1 MQRCPYLHEM
11 RERLLDQPRETLQ
24 LENMERAN
32 LLDNR
37 QSATESHQVGT
48 VVKLQGDGYHTSPAH
63 QRTPLVPHDLGE
75 DFNLDFD
82 DDFPIDARR
91 PKNANSPD
99 YNVNELGDVG
109 IIGALPYI
117 TDFFR
122 VGQLS
127 GCGLLVYFFHRLPVS
142 FPIHVHVIQCTATQL
157 LATRDAVFTIVP
169 VTDQCNPFF
178 AEPYTLMT
186 RHIGTHV
193 HREKDHP
200 ASKTETD
207 TETETMGGGEV
218 KVATVDVEGGD
229 NMATLPV
236 SRSHTAG
243 STDSAEKNN
252 AANKEMELK
261 NVMPQPLQR
270 TSLFI
275 VTSLVYAILL
285 IVVCIAYVISDVTTH
300 RLPVLYYETFFT
312 YLYGTSIL
320 FLLYVFCF
328 LLQESSC
335 CNGGN
340 GGSKPKPQPKE
351 KKAKKTK
358 NADPADSKDAKG
370 SKDSG
375 KAGKGAA
382 YQEAPV
388 DAEVAVT
395 PKNVRKRKTTH
406 SDLTHGSFFLRVGAI
421 AFGLG
426 AMIYI
431 GLEFGSFFEIPFDS
445 PCHHILIG
453 VNPLLQM
460 IFTFMQMYFIFMN
473 ARLNIHRFKVI
484 ARFGLMHVV
493 ATNICVWIRTLVK
506 ESLLEITI
514 YHQKREADPEAS
526 SIAHSIRQHALRH
539 AGTVLRTHTGP
550 NSEFEV
556 LDGEDVLPKNVYKSD
571 NVLSKLVRNTVDGIS
586 KSLGMGGG
594 GGGDVTSSTTSM
606 PITTTSATMRAAYT
620 TPGYQWHS
628 TTMARK
634 LKKFITSTTAATSTM
649 GSSSTTTSTSTTS
662 TASSMPSF
670 NSDLSSSTT
679 TSETP
684 FNSLQRIL
692 SSAAPSLTPI
702 DVAAPTL
709 PAAVDGGATFAT
721 ATASAT
727 ATSGVSSF
735 LNNLAASTPSTSVSE
750 LTPASSTESAVNIM
764 NNLFGPGMENSFQTY
779 SDISHEESNGLVAF
793 ENFESLDNIYPAALS
808 SNIGTLNSTACGRI
822 DIMGTIV
829 YDSAPYLYPF
839 IIEYS
844 LIGAVVLYV
853 MWKHIGRYPGRMND
867 EDLEHRLEVMLS
879 RRAVA
884 MAQQARSGRVD
895 CVGSSKGLFFGLL
908 LLVGALI
915 CLILF
920 FVLVRHQKFSLLAI
934 YLADASHCIL
944 MAFAILAIIIGF
956 IRVKNLKFRCEEQ
969 SSLNDILL
977 RISAFGLF
985 TYSVFSIIAGSL
997 KVLES
1002 EPSLLVTTTGG
1013 VAVFQVILQL
1023 LFIADVSRRRV
1034 HLPEHDRSKP
1044 GRQIVTFLLICNVA
1058 MFAIYTFEAQKVFA
1072 NPVQLE
1078 FYGFVPWSII
1088 QRITLPLCI
1097 FHRFHSAVTLAEI
1110 WKTTYKARLE

>member
-1 MQRCPYLHEM
+1 MQRCPYIHEM

-37 QSATESHQVGT
+37 QSASESNQ
-48 VVKLQGDGYHTSPAH
+48 LQGDGYHTSPAH

-82 DDFPIDARR
+82 DEFPIDARR
-91 PKNANSPD
+91 PKNA
-99 YNVNELGDVG
+99 
-109 IIGALPYI
+109 
-117 TDFFR
+117 
-122 VGQLS
+122 
-127 GCGLLVYFFHRLPVS
+127 
-142 FPIHVHVIQCTATQL
+142 
-157 LATRDAVFTIVP
+157 
-169 VTDQCNPFF
+169 
-178 AEPYTLMT
+178 
-186 RHIGTHV
+186 
-193 HREKDHP
+193 K
-200 ASKTETD
+200 
-207 TETETMGGGEV
+207 
-218 KVATVDVEGGD
+218 
-229 NMATLPV
+229 
-236 SRSHTAG
+236 
-243 STDSAEKNN
+243 
-252 AANKEMELK
+252 
-261 NVMPQPLQR
+261 

-312 YLYGTSIL
+312 YLYGVSIL

-351 KKAKKTK
+351 KKSKKAK

-514 YHQKREADPEAS
+514 YHQKNEPEAGAS

-539 AGTVLRTHTGP
+539 AGTVLRTHAGP
-550 NSEFEV
+550 NNEFEV
-556 LDGEDVLPKNVYKSD
+556 LDGEDLLPKDGYKGD
-571 NVLSKLVRNTVDGIS
+571 NVLSKLVRNTVNGIS
-586 KSLGMGGG
+586 KSLGMGG
-594 GGGDVTSSTTSM
+594 DQVFASTSTT
-606 PITTTSATMRAAYT
+606 TTRAPFT
-620 TPGYQWHS
+620 TPNYQWHS

-634 LKKFITSTTAATSTM
+634 LKKFITSATTAATTAA
-649 GSSSTTTSTSTTS
+649 GSSSSTSSTTISPTTSTTTILP
-662 TASSMPSF
+662 TT
-670 NSDLSSSTT
+670 SSTT
-679 TSETP
+679 ILPSTTFSPISTTAALNLETSGSDSP
-684 FNSLQRIL
+684 FGGLQHIL
-692 SSAAPSLTPI
+692 SSAAPPSL
-702 DVAAPTL
+702 AP
-709 PAAVDGGATFAT
+709 VDGFGSAATPT
-721 ATASAT
+721 PV
-727 ATSGVSSF
+727 SGSGSFVESF
-735 LNNLAASTPSTSVSE
+735 LASTLS
-750 LTPASSTESAVNIM
+750 PASSTEGSASII
-764 NNLFGPGMENSFQTY
+764 NNLFGQGPMENSFQTY
-779 SDISHEESNGLVAF
+779 ADLGHEEATGLVSF
-793 ENFESLDNIYPAALS
+793 ENLESLDNIYPAALS

-920 FVLVRHQKFSLLAI
+920 FVLVRHQQFSLLAI

-944 MAFAILAIIIGF
+944 MAFAILAIIVGF

-969 SSLNDILL
+969 SNLNDILL

-1072 NPVQLE
+1072 NPVSR
-1078 FYGFVPWSII
+1078 YV
-1088 QRITLPLCI
+1088 RK
-1097 FHRFHSAVTLAEI
+1097 RD
-1110 WKTTYKARLE
+1110 

>member
-1 MQRCPYLHEM
+1 MQRCPYIHEM
-11 RERLLDQPRETLQ
+11 RERLLNDQNRESLP
-24 LENMERAN
+24 LEQMERAN

-37 QSATESHQVGT
+37 QSAE
-48 VVKLQGDGYHTSPAH
+48 LQQLNGDGYHTSPAH
-63 QRTPLVPHDLGE
+63 QRTPLVPRDLGE

-82 DDFPIDARR
+82 DDFPIEVRR
-91 PKNANSPD
+91 PKNAKVVYSLKPNSNNRSYLPANITVHGT
-99 YNVNELGDVG
+99 YHTNIITGPIELW
-109 IIGALPYI
+109 
-117 TDFFR
+117 
-122 VGQLS
+122 
-127 GCGLLVYFFHRLPVS
+127 
-142 FPIHVHVIQCTATQL
+142 
-157 LATRDAVFTIVP
+157 
-169 VTDQCNPFF
+169 
-178 AEPYTLMT
+178 
-186 RHIGTHV
+186 
-193 HREKDHP
+193 
-200 ASKTETD
+200 
-207 TETETMGGGEV
+207 
-218 KVATVDVEGGD
+218 
-229 NMATLPV
+229 
-236 SRSHTAG
+236 
-243 STDSAEKNN
+243 
-252 AANKEMELK
+252 
-261 NVMPQPLQR
+261 

-275 VTSLVYAILL
+275 VTSLVYAIIL

-300 RLPVLYYETFFT
+300 RLPVLYYESFFT
-312 YLYGTSIL
+312 YLYGVSIL

-340 GGSKPKPQPKE
+340 NQPKSPKKE
-351 KKAKKTK
+351 KKSKKK
-358 NADPADSKDAKG
+358 EKDPADSKDAKG

-375 KAGKGAA
+375 KSGKPSP
-382 YQEAPV
+382 YQEKYPVKKRDLVRQTLIPQQDTQV

-395 PKNVRKRKTTH
+395 PKNTRKRKTTH

-506 ESLLEITI
+506 ESLLEITL
-514 YHQKREADPEAS
+514 YHQRRESDPNES
-526 SIAHSIRQHALRH
+526 SIGQSIRQHALRH
-539 AGTVLRTHTGP
+539 AGTVLRTHYGP
-550 NSEFEV
+550 NEEFEV
-556 LDGEDVLPKNVYKSD
+556 LDGEDLLPKNAYTT
-571 NVLSKLVRNTVDGIS
+571 NGALSKMLAKTVDGIS
-586 KSLGMGGG
+586 KTLGMGSNEIA
-594 GGGDVTSSTTSM
+594 DVVTTTTTTTARPAFTTPSYQWQSTTV
-606 PITTTSATMRAAYT
+606 
-620 TPGYQWHS
+620 
-628 TTMARK
+628 ARK
-634 LKKFITSTTAATSTM
+634 LKKFITSTTAAATM
-649 GSSSTTTSTSTTS
+649 GTSPTTTST
-662 TASSMPSF
+662 
-670 NSDLSSSTT
+670 TT
-679 TSETP
+679 TTTTTALPITSPLATTTTTELP
-684 FNSLQRIL
+684 FNSYQHLYTTTA
-692 SSAAPSLTPI
+692 S
-702 DVAAPTL
+702 
-709 PAAVDGGATFAT
+709 PAAAMAAAADH
-721 ATASAT
+721 
-727 ATSGVSSF
+727 
-735 LNNLAASTPSTSVSE
+735 LAASNGGASEAAATAASSFDSSHVASSVASFFSSLISSTPSPITTTTTNNPITVS
-750 LTPASSTESAVNIM
+750 SSMTDKATENSFGLI
-764 NNLFGPGMENSFQTY
+764 NNLMENSFQTF
-779 SDISHEESNGLVAF
+779 SGISHPEAASIVTF
-793 ENFESLDNIYPAALS
+793 ENYENLDNIYPAALS
-808 SNIGTLNSTACGRI
+808 SNVGTLNSTACGRV

-867 EDLEHRLEVMLS
+867 DDLEHRLEVMLS

-920 FVLVRHQKFSLLAI
+920 FVLVRHQQFSLLAI

-944 MAFAILAIIIGF
+944 MVFAILAIIIGF

-969 SSLNDILL
+969 SNLNDILL

-985 TYSVFSIIAGSL
+985 TYSVFSVISGSL
-997 KVLES
+997 KVLEH
-1002 EPSLLVTTTGG
+1002 EPSLLVTTTSA
-1013 VAVFQVILQL
+1013 VAVLQVILQL

-1058 MFAIYTFEAQKVFA
+1058 MFAIYTFDAQKVYA
-1072 NPVQLE
+1072 NPVSRYVQLD
-1078 FYGFVPWSII
+1078 FYGFVPWAII
-1088 QRITLPLCI
+1088 QRVTLPLCI

>member
-1 MQRCPYLHEM
+1 MQRCPYIHEM
-11 RERLLDQPRETLQ
+11 RERLLDQPRETPQ
-24 LENMERAN
+24 LENMERAT

-37 QSATESHQVGT
+37 QSASESNQVGT

-91 PKNANSPD
+91 PKNAKVCYTFKPNPNKFSFMPAKITVQGT
-99 YNVNELGDVG
+99 YETNPITGPIELW
-109 IIGALPYI
+109 
-117 TDFFR
+117 
-122 VGQLS
+122 
-127 GCGLLVYFFHRLPVS
+127 
-142 FPIHVHVIQCTATQL
+142 
-157 LATRDAVFTIVP
+157 
-169 VTDQCNPFF
+169 
-178 AEPYTLMT
+178 
-186 RHIGTHV
+186 
-193 HREKDHP
+193 
-200 ASKTETD
+200 
-207 TETETMGGGEV
+207 
-218 KVATVDVEGGD
+218 
-229 NMATLPV
+229 
-236 SRSHTAG
+236 
-243 STDSAEKNN
+243 
-252 AANKEMELK
+252 
-261 NVMPQPLQR
+261 

-312 YLYGTSIL
+312 YLYGVSIL

-351 KKAKKTK
+351 KKSKKAK
-358 NADPADSKDAKG
+358 NADPADSKEAKG

-375 KAGKGAA
+375 KAAKGAA

-514 YHQKREADPEAS
+514 YHQKHEPEAGAS

-539 AGTVLRTHTGP
+539 AGTVLRTHAGP

-556 LDGEDVLPKNVYKSD
+556 LDGEDLLPKDGYKGD
-571 NVLSKLVRNTVDGIS
+571 NVLSKLVRNTVNGIS
-586 KSLGMGGG
+586 KSLGMGG
-594 GGGDVTSSTTSM
+594 DQVVASTT
-606 PITTTSATMRAAYT
+606 TTTTRAPFT
-620 TPGYQWHS
+620 TPNYQWHS

-634 LKKFITSTTAATSTM
+634 LKKFITSATTAATTAA
-649 GSSSTTTSTSTTS
+649 GSSSST
-662 TASSMPSF
+662 
-670 NSDLSSSTT
+670 SSTT
-679 TSETP
+679 ISPTTSSTTIPPTTSSTTISPSTTFNPFSTTAALNLETSGSDSP
-684 FNSLQRIL
+684 FGGLQRVL
-692 SSAAPSLTPI
+692 SSAAPPSL
-702 DVAAPTL
+702 AP
-709 PAAVDGGATFAT
+709 VDGFGSAATPT
-721 ATASAT
+721 PV
-727 ATSGVSSF
+727 SGPGSFVDSF
-735 LNNLAASTPSTSVSE
+735 LASTLS
-750 LTPASSTESAVNIM
+750 PASSTEGSASIM
-764 NNLFGPGMENSFQTY
+764 NNLFGQGPMENSFQTY
-779 SDISHEESNGLVAF
+779 TDLGHEEATGLVSF
-793 ENFESLDNIYPAALS
+793 ENLESLDNIYPAALS

-920 FVLVRHQKFSLLAI
+920 FVLVRHQQFSLLAI

-944 MAFAILAIIIGF
+944 MAFAILAIIVGF

-969 SSLNDILL
+969 SNLNDILL

-1072 NPVQLE
+1072 NPVSRYVQLE

>member
-37 QSATESHQVGT
+37 QSATESNQ
-48 VVKLQGDGYHTSPAH
+48 LQGDGYHTSPAH

-91 PKNANSPD
+91 PKNANGNHPQVLTKPQKRVCYTFKPNPNKHSFMPAKITVQGT
-99 YNVNELGDVG
+99 YQTNPITGPIELW
-109 IIGALPYI
+109 
-117 TDFFR
+117 
-122 VGQLS
+122 
-127 GCGLLVYFFHRLPVS
+127 
-142 FPIHVHVIQCTATQL
+142 
-157 LATRDAVFTIVP
+157 
-169 VTDQCNPFF
+169 
-178 AEPYTLMT
+178 
-186 RHIGTHV
+186 
-193 HREKDHP
+193 
-200 ASKTETD
+200 
-207 TETETMGGGEV
+207 
-218 KVATVDVEGGD
+218 
-229 NMATLPV
+229 
-236 SRSHTAG
+236 
-243 STDSAEKNN
+243 
-252 AANKEMELK
+252 
-261 NVMPQPLQR
+261 

-340 GGSKPKPQPKE
+340 GGSKPKPPAKE
-351 KKAKKTK
+351 KKSKKTK

-473 ARLNIHRFKVI
+473 ARTRPPFQLNIHRFKVI

-514 YHQKREADPEAS
+514 YHQKREADPDAS

-539 AGTVLRTHTGP
+539 AGTVLRTHSGP
-550 NSEFEV
+550 NTEFEV

-586 KSLGMGGG
+586 KSLGMGG
-594 GGGDVTSSTTSM
+594 DISSTSTTS
-606 PITTTSATMRAAYT
+606 TTTTTTRAPYT

-634 LKKFITSTTAATSTM
+634 LKKFITSTTAATSTI
-649 GSSSTTTSTSTTS
+649 GSSSSSSSSSTSTASSTITSTTTSTTGLPFGSAA
-662 TASSMPSF
+662 TAADAAS
-670 NSDLSSSTT
+670 T

-684 FNSLQRIL
+684 FNSLERIL
-692 SSAAPSLTPI
+692 SSVAPSSQSPV
-702 DVAAPTL
+702 DVSASTL
-709 PAAVDGGATFAT
+709 PA
-721 ATASAT
+721 

-735 LNNLAASTPSTSVSE
+735 IDNLVSSSTAPSPTTLGAST
-750 LTPASSTESAVNIM
+750 TESAVNIM

-779 SDISHEESNGLVAF
+779 SDLSHEESNGLIAF
-793 ENFESLDNIYPAALS
+793 ENLESLDNIYPAALS

-853 MWKHIGRYPGRMND
+853 MWKHIGRYPGRLND

-920 FVLVRHQKFSLLAI
+920 FVLVRHQQFSLLAI

-944 MAFAILAIIIGF
+944 MAFAILAIIVGF

-969 SSLNDILL
+969 SNLNDILL

-1072 NPVQLE
+1072 NPVSRYVQLD

>member
-1 MQRCPYLHEM
+1 MQRCPYIHEM
-11 RERLLDQPRETLQ
+11 RERLLDQPRETPQ
-24 LENMERAN
+24 LENMERAT

-37 QSATESHQVGT
+37 QSASESNQ
-48 VVKLQGDGYHTSPAH
+48 LQGDGYHTSPAH

-91 PKNANSPD
+91 PKNA
-99 YNVNELGDVG
+99 
-109 IIGALPYI
+109 
-117 TDFFR
+117 
-122 VGQLS
+122 
-127 GCGLLVYFFHRLPVS
+127 
-142 FPIHVHVIQCTATQL
+142 
-157 LATRDAVFTIVP
+157 
-169 VTDQCNPFF
+169 
-178 AEPYTLMT
+178 
-186 RHIGTHV
+186 
-193 HREKDHP
+193 K
-200 ASKTETD
+200 
-207 TETETMGGGEV
+207 
-218 KVATVDVEGGD
+218 
-229 NMATLPV
+229 
-236 SRSHTAG
+236 
-243 STDSAEKNN
+243 
-252 AANKEMELK
+252 
-261 NVMPQPLQR
+261 

-312 YLYGTSIL
+312 YLYGVSIL

-351 KKAKKTK
+351 KKSKKAK
-358 NADPADSKDAKG
+358 NADPADSKEAKG

-375 KAGKGAA
+375 KAAKGAA

-514 YHQKREADPEAS
+514 YHQKHEPEAGAS

-539 AGTVLRTHTGP
+539 AGTVLRTHAGP

-556 LDGEDVLPKNVYKSD
+556 LDGEDLLPKDGYKGD
-571 NVLSKLVRNTVDGIS
+571 NVLSKLVRNTVNGIS
-586 KSLGMGGG
+586 KSLGMGG
-594 GGGDVTSSTTSM
+594 DQVVTSSTT
-606 PITTTSATMRAAYT
+606 TTTRAPFT
-620 TPGYQWHS
+620 TPNYQWHS

-634 LKKFITSTTAATSTM
+634 LKKFITSATTAATTAA
-649 GSSSTTTSTSTTS
+649 GSSSST
-662 TASSMPSF
+662 
-670 NSDLSSSTT
+670 SSTT
-679 TSETP
+679 ISPTTSSTTIPPTTSSTTISPSTTFNPFSTTAALNLETSGSDSP
-684 FNSLQRIL
+684 FGGLQRVL
-692 SSAAPSLTPI
+692 SSVAPPSL
-702 DVAAPTL
+702 AP
-709 PAAVDGGATFAT
+709 VDGFGSAATPT
-721 ATASAT
+721 PV
-727 ATSGVSSF
+727 SGPGSFVDSF
-735 LNNLAASTPSTSVSE
+735 LTSTLS
-750 LTPASSTESAVNIM
+750 PASSTEGSASIM
-764 NNLFGPGMENSFQTY
+764 NNLFGQGPMENSFQTY
-779 SDISHEESNGLVAF
+779 TDLGHEEATGLVSF
-793 ENFESLDNIYPAALS
+793 ENLESLDNIYPAALS

-920 FVLVRHQKFSLLAI
+920 FVLVRHQQFSLLAI

-969 SSLNDILL
+969 SNLNDILL

>member
-1 MQRCPYLHEM
+1 MQRCPYIHEM
-11 RERLLDQPRETLQ
+11 RERLLNEQPRESVPLQ
-24 LENMERAN
+24 QMERAN

-37 QSATESHQVGT
+37 QSADSNQLHA
-48 VVKLQGDGYHTSPAH
+48 DGYHTSPAH
-63 QRTPLVPHDLGE
+63 QRTPLVPRDLGE

-91 PKNANSPD
+91 PKNA
-99 YNVNELGDVG
+99 
-109 IIGALPYI
+109 
-117 TDFFR
+117 
-122 VGQLS
+122 
-127 GCGLLVYFFHRLPVS
+127 
-142 FPIHVHVIQCTATQL
+142 
-157 LATRDAVFTIVP
+157 
-169 VTDQCNPFF
+169 
-178 AEPYTLMT
+178 
-186 RHIGTHV
+186 
-193 HREKDHP
+193 K
-200 ASKTETD
+200 
-207 TETETMGGGEV
+207 
-218 KVATVDVEGGD
+218 
-229 NMATLPV
+229 
-236 SRSHTAG
+236 
-243 STDSAEKNN
+243 
-252 AANKEMELK
+252 
-261 NVMPQPLQR
+261 

-275 VTSLVYAILL
+275 VTSLVYAIIL

-312 YLYGTSIL
+312 YLYGVSIL

-335 CNGGN
+335 CNGG
-340 GGSKPKPQPKE
+340 SKPKPPPKE
-351 KKAKKTK
+351 KKSKKK
-358 NADPADSKDAKG
+358 VPDPADSKDAKG

-375 KAGKGAA
+375 KSGKPSP
-382 YQEAPV
+382 YQDSQAE
-388 DAEVAVT
+388 AEVAVT
-395 PKNVRKRKTTH
+395 TKNVRKRKTTH
-406 SDLTHGSFFLRVGAI
+406 SDPTHGSFFLRVGAI

-426 AMIYI
+426 GMIYI

-506 ESLLEITI
+506 ESLLEITL
-514 YHQKREADPEAS
+514 YHQRGEPDPEAS
-526 SIAHSIRQHALRH
+526 SIAKSIRQHALRH
-539 AGTVLRTHTGP
+539 AGTVLRTHAGP
-550 NSEFEV
+550 NEEFEV
-556 LDGEDVLPKNVYKSD
+556 LDGEDLLPANAYKTD
-571 NVLSKLVRNTVDGIS
+571 NVLSKLVRKTVDGIS
-586 KSLGMGGG
+586 KSLGMGAAAGANANAAL
-594 GGGDVTSSTTSM
+594 TTLLTSTTKPLTS
-606 PITTTSATMRAAYT
+606 TTTTTTTTT
-620 TPGYQWHS
+620 TPRPFFTTPPSYQWQS

-634 LKKFITSTTAATSTM
+634 LKKFITSTTAATTTTL
-649 GSSSTTTSTSTTS
+649 GTTPTTPSTTTML
-662 TASSMPSF
+662 ASSPI
-670 NSDLSSSTT
+670 TT
-679 TSETP
+679 TTTTTTTTEIP
-684 FNSLQRIL
+684 FRQHFEHSAFTT
-692 SSAAPSLTPI
+692 AAPSVATDYLTSTH
-702 DVAAPTL
+702 VSAADLAST
-709 PAAVDGGATFAT
+709 T
-721 ATASAT
+721 AESMSTGFGTGIASFF
-727 ATSGVSSF
+727 SNLVS
-735 LNNLAASTPSTSVSE
+735 STPSTAVTTS
-750 LTPASSTESAVNIM
+750 TPSTTTENALNVM
-764 NNLFGPGMENSFQTY
+764 TNLLGPGMNNFQTY
-779 SDISHEESNGLVAF
+779 SEISHPESTGVVSFDNL
-793 ENFESLDNIYPAALS
+793 ESLDNIYPAALS
-808 SNIGTLNSTACGRI
+808 SNIGTLNSTACGRV

-829 YDSAPYLYPF
+829 YDSAPFLYPF

-884 MAQQARSGRVD
+884 MAHQARSGRVD

-920 FVLVRHQKFSLLAI
+920 FVLVRHQQFSLLAI

-944 MAFAILAIIIGF
+944 MAFAVLAIIIGF

-969 SSLNDILL
+969 SNLNDILL

-985 TYSVFSIIAGSL
+985 TYSIFGVIAGSL
-997 KVLES
+997 KAFES
-1002 EPSLLVTTTGG
+1002 EPNLLVMTTSG

-1072 NPVQLE
+1072 NPVQLD

-1088 QRITLPLCI
+1088 QRVTLPLCI
-1097 FHRFHSAVTLAEI
+1097 FHRFHSAVALAEI

>member
-1 MQRCPYLHEM
+1 MQRCPYIHEM
-11 RERLLDQPRETLQ
+11 RERLLNDQNRESLP
-24 LENMERAN
+24 LEQMERAN

-37 QSATESHQVGT
+37 QSAELQQVGT
-48 VVKLQGDGYHTSPAH
+48 IVKLHADGYHTSPAH
-63 QRTPLVPHDLGE
+63 QRTPLVPRDLGE

-82 DDFPIDARR
+82 DDFPIDAKR
-91 PKNANSPD
+91 PKNA
-99 YNVNELGDVG
+99 
-109 IIGALPYI
+109 
-117 TDFFR
+117 
-122 VGQLS
+122 
-127 GCGLLVYFFHRLPVS
+127 
-142 FPIHVHVIQCTATQL
+142 
-157 LATRDAVFTIVP
+157 
-169 VTDQCNPFF
+169 
-178 AEPYTLMT
+178 
-186 RHIGTHV
+186 
-193 HREKDHP
+193 K
-200 ASKTETD
+200 
-207 TETETMGGGEV
+207 
-218 KVATVDVEGGD
+218 
-229 NMATLPV
+229 
-236 SRSHTAG
+236 
-243 STDSAEKNN
+243 
-252 AANKEMELK
+252 
-261 NVMPQPLQR
+261 

-275 VTSLVYAILL
+275 VTSLVYAIIL

-300 RLPVLYYETFFT
+300 RLPVLYYESFFT
-312 YLYGTSIL
+312 YLYGVSIL

-340 GGSKPKPQPKE
+340 NQPKSPKKE
-351 KKAKKTK
+351 KKSKKDK
-358 NADPADSKDAKG
+358 DPADSKDAKG
-370 SKDSG
+370 TKDSG
-375 KAGKGAA
+375 KGGKPSP
-382 YQEAPV
+382 YQERYPIKKRDLV
-388 DAEVAVT
+388 RHSLIPTQDSQVEAEVAVT

-473 ARLNIHRFKVI
+473 ARTRPPFQLNIHRFKVI

-506 ESLLEITI
+506 ESLLEITL
-514 YHQKREADPEAS
+514 YHQKRDNDPNDSAIS
-526 SIAHSIRQHALRH
+526 QSIRQHALRH
-539 AGTVLRTHTGP
+539 AGTVLRTHNGP
-550 NSEFEV
+550 NEEFEV
-556 LDGEDVLPKNVYKSD
+556 LDGEDLLPVNAYKTD
-571 NVLSKLVRNTVDGIS
+571 NVLSKLVRKTVDGIS
-586 KSLGMGGG
+586 KTLGYGSNEVADLAATTLNTMTT
-594 GGGDVTSSTTSM
+594 TSSTTS
-606 PITTTSATMRAAYT
+606 TTTRAPYT
-620 TPGYQWHS
+620 TPSYQWQS

-634 LKKFITSTTAATSTM
+634 LKKFITSTTAATM
-649 GSSSTTTSTSTTS
+649 GTSSSTTTTTPATTTTSSTT
-662 TASSMPSF
+662 MPSTTPLTTTTTTELPY
-670 NSDLSSSTT
+670 NTYQNLYSSAAPLTGESLLSSSTAADT
-679 TSETP
+679 TSS
-684 FNSLQRIL
+684 FDSSSLA
-692 SSAAPSLTPI
+692 SS
-702 DVAAPTL
+702 V
-709 PAAVDGGATFAT
+709 ATF
-721 ATASAT
+721 
-727 ATSGVSSF
+727 F
-735 LNNLAASTPSTSVSE
+735 NNLISSTPSPT
-750 LTPASSTESAVNIM
+750 TITTTTAATTTTTIAAKTTENSLNLI
-764 NNLFGPGMENSFQTY
+764 NNLMENSFQTY
-779 SDISHEESNGLVAF
+779 SGISHPESSSIMSF
-793 ENFESLDNIYPAALS
+793 ENYENLDNIYPAALS
-808 SNIGTLNSTACGRI
+808 SNVGTLNSSACGRI

-853 MWKHIGRYPGRMND
+853 MWKHIGRYPGRLSD
-867 EDLEHRLEVMLS
+867 DDLEHRLEVMLS

-908 LLVGALI
+908 LLVGAMI
-915 CLILF
+915 SLILF
-920 FVLVRHQKFSLLAI
+920 FVLVRHQQFSLLAI

-944 MAFAILAIIIGF
+944 MVFAILAIIIGF

-969 SSLNDILL
+969 SNLNDILL

-985 TYSVFSIIAGSL
+985 TYSVFSVISGSL

-1002 EPSLLVTTTGG
+1002 EPSLLVTTTSG

-1072 NPVQLE
+1072 NPVQLD
-1078 FYGFVPWSII
+1078 FYGFVPWAII
-1088 QRITLPLCI
+1088 QRVTLPLCI

>member
-1 MQRCPYLHEM
+1 MQRCPYIHEM

-24 LENMERAN
+24 LENMERSN

-37 QSATESHQVGT
+37 QSASESNQ
-48 VVKLQGDGYHTSPAH
+48 LQGDGYHTSPAH

-91 PKNANSPD
+91 PKNA
-99 YNVNELGDVG
+99 
-109 IIGALPYI
+109 
-117 TDFFR
+117 
-122 VGQLS
+122 
-127 GCGLLVYFFHRLPVS
+127 
-142 FPIHVHVIQCTATQL
+142 
-157 LATRDAVFTIVP
+157 
-169 VTDQCNPFF
+169 
-178 AEPYTLMT
+178 
-186 RHIGTHV
+186 
-193 HREKDHP
+193 K
-200 ASKTETD
+200 
-207 TETETMGGGEV
+207 
-218 KVATVDVEGGD
+218 
-229 NMATLPV
+229 
-236 SRSHTAG
+236 
-243 STDSAEKNN
+243 
-252 AANKEMELK
+252 
-261 NVMPQPLQR
+261 

-312 YLYGTSIL
+312 YLYGVSIL

-340 GGSKPKPQPKE
+340 GNGNGSKPKPQPKE
-351 KKAKKTK
+351 KKSKKAK
-358 NADPADSKDAKG
+358 NADPADSKEAKG

-375 KAGKGAA
+375 KAAVKGAA

-406 SDLTHGSFFLRVGAI
+406 SDPTHGSFFLRVGAI

-514 YHQKREADPEAS
+514 WHQKNEADPEAS
-526 SIAHSIRQHALRH
+526 SIAHSVRQHALRH

-556 LDGEDVLPKNVYKSD
+556 LDGEDLLPKDVYKSD

-586 KSLGMGGG
+586 KSLGMGG
-594 GGGDVTSSTTSM
+594 DVASTTASSIVSSTT
-606 PITTTSATMRAAYT
+606 TRAPYT
-620 TPGYQWHS
+620 TAGYQWHS

-634 LKKFITSTTAATSTM
+634 LKKFITSATTAATTTGGSPSTIASTTTTFGTTTTTSPLTTTTAIPISA
-649 GSSSTTTSTSTTS
+649 GSTATDAISSTTSESTFSG
-662 TASSMPSF
+662 
-670 NSDLSSSTT
+670 
-679 TSETP
+679 
-684 FNSLQRIL
+684 LQRL
-692 SSAAPSLTPI
+692 LTSAAPSLTPV
-702 DVAAPTL
+702 DGSASSAL
-709 PAAVDGGATFAT
+709 PAAATG
-721 ATASAT
+721 S
-727 ATSGVSSF
+727 VSSF
-735 LNNLAASTPSTSVSE
+735 LNSFVASTPSSGIG
-750 LTPASSTESAVNIM
+750 ASTEGPVNIM

-779 SDISHEESNGLVAF
+779 SDISHEESSGGLVAF
-793 ENFESLDNIYPAALS
+793 ENLESLDSIYPAALS

-920 FVLVRHQKFSLLAI
+920 FVLVRHQQFSLLAI

-944 MAFAILAIIIGF
+944 MAFAILAIIVGF

-969 SSLNDILL
+969 SNLNDILL

-1072 NPVQLE
+1072 NPVQLD

>member
-1 MQRCPYLHEM
+1 MQRCPYIHEM

-37 QSATESHQVGT
+37 QSASESNQ
-48 VVKLQGDGYHTSPAH
+48 LQGDGYHTSPAH

-91 PKNANSPD
+91 PKNA
-99 YNVNELGDVG
+99 
-109 IIGALPYI
+109 
-117 TDFFR
+117 
-122 VGQLS
+122 
-127 GCGLLVYFFHRLPVS
+127 
-142 FPIHVHVIQCTATQL
+142 
-157 LATRDAVFTIVP
+157 
-169 VTDQCNPFF
+169 
-178 AEPYTLMT
+178 
-186 RHIGTHV
+186 
-193 HREKDHP
+193 K
-200 ASKTETD
+200 
-207 TETETMGGGEV
+207 
-218 KVATVDVEGGD
+218 
-229 NMATLPV
+229 
-236 SRSHTAG
+236 
-243 STDSAEKNN
+243 
-252 AANKEMELK
+252 
-261 NVMPQPLQR
+261 

-312 YLYGTSIL
+312 YLYGVSIL

-340 GGSKPKPQPKE
+340 GNGNGSKPKPQPKE
-351 KKAKKTK
+351 KKSKKAK
-358 NADPADSKDAKG
+358 NADPADSKEAKG

-375 KAGKGAA
+375 KAAVKGAA

-406 SDLTHGSFFLRVGAI
+406 SDPTHGSFFLRVGAI

-514 YHQKREADPEAS
+514 WHQKNEADPEAS
-526 SIAHSIRQHALRH
+526 SIAHSVRQHALRH
-539 AGTVLRTHTGP
+539 AGTVLRTHAGP

-556 LDGEDVLPKNVYKSD
+556 LDGEDLLPKDVYKSD

-586 KSLGMGGG
+586 KSLGMGG
-594 GGGDVTSSTTSM
+594 DVASSTASSIVSSTT
-606 PITTTSATMRAAYT
+606 TRAPYT
-620 TPGYQWHS
+620 TAGYQWHS

-634 LKKFITSTTAATSTM
+634 LKKFITSATTAATTTGGSPSTIASTTTTFGTTTTTTTSPLTTTTAIPISA
-649 GSSSTTTSTSTTS
+649 GSTATDAISSTT
-662 TASSMPSF
+662 
-670 NSDLSSSTT
+670 
-679 TSETP
+679 SESP
-684 FNSLQRIL
+684 FSGLQRLL
-692 SSAAPSLTPI
+692 SSAAPSLTPV
-702 DVAAPTL
+702 DGSASSAL
-709 PAAVDGGATFAT
+709 PAAATG
-721 ATASAT
+721 S
-727 ATSGVSSF
+727 VSSF
-735 LNNLAASTPSTSVSE
+735 FNSFAASTPSTSIG
-750 LTPASSTESAVNIM
+750 AASTEGPVNIM

-779 SDISHEESNGLVAF
+779 SDISHEESSGGLVAF
-793 ENFESLDNIYPAALS
+793 ENLESLDSIYPAALS

-920 FVLVRHQKFSLLAI
+920 FVLVRHQQFSLLAI

-944 MAFAILAIIIGF
+944 MAFAILAIIVGF

-969 SSLNDILL
+969 SNLNDILL

-1072 NPVQLE
+1072 NPVSRYVQLD

>member
-1 MQRCPYLHEM
+1 MQRCPYIHEM
-11 RERLLDQPRETLQ
+11 RERLLNDQNRESLP
-24 LENMERAN
+24 LEQMERAN

-37 QSATESHQVGT
+37 QSAELQQVGT
-48 VVKLQGDGYHTSPAH
+48 IVKLNGDGYHTSPAH
-63 QRTPLVPHDLGE
+63 QRTPLVPRDLGE

-82 DDFPIDARR
+82 DDFPIEVRR
-91 PKNANSPD
+91 PKNAKVVYSLKPNSNNRSYLPANITVHGT
-99 YNVNELGDVG
+99 YHTNIITGPIELW
-109 IIGALPYI
+109 
-117 TDFFR
+117 
-122 VGQLS
+122 
-127 GCGLLVYFFHRLPVS
+127 
-142 FPIHVHVIQCTATQL
+142 
-157 LATRDAVFTIVP
+157 
-169 VTDQCNPFF
+169 
-178 AEPYTLMT
+178 
-186 RHIGTHV
+186 
-193 HREKDHP
+193 
-200 ASKTETD
+200 
-207 TETETMGGGEV
+207 
-218 KVATVDVEGGD
+218 
-229 NMATLPV
+229 
-236 SRSHTAG
+236 
-243 STDSAEKNN
+243 
-252 AANKEMELK
+252 
-261 NVMPQPLQR
+261 

-275 VTSLVYAILL
+275 VTSLVYAIIL

-300 RLPVLYYETFFT
+300 RLPVLYYESFFT
-312 YLYGTSIL
+312 YLYGVSIL

-340 GGSKPKPQPKE
+340 NQPKSPKKE
-351 KKAKKTK
+351 KKSKKK
-358 NADPADSKDAKG
+358 EKDPADSKDAKG

-375 KAGKGAA
+375 KSGKPSP
-382 YQEAPV
+382 YQDTQV

-395 PKNVRKRKTTH
+395 PKNTRKRKTTH

-506 ESLLEITI
+506 ESLLEITL
-514 YHQKREADPEAS
+514 YHQRREADPNES
-526 SIAHSIRQHALRH
+526 SIGQSIRQHALRH
-539 AGTVLRTHTGP
+539 AGTVLRTHYGP
-550 NSEFEV
+550 NEEFEV
-556 LDGEDVLPKNVYKSD
+556 LDGEDLLPKNAYTT
-571 NVLSKLVRNTVDGIS
+571 NGALSKMLAKTVDGIS
-586 KSLGMGGG
+586 KTLGMGSNEIA
-594 GGGDVTSSTTSM
+594 DVVTTTTTTTARPAFTTPSYQWQSTTV
-606 PITTTSATMRAAYT
+606 
-620 TPGYQWHS
+620 
-628 TTMARK
+628 ARK
-634 LKKFITSTTAATSTM
+634 LKKFITSTTAAATM
-649 GSSSTTTSTSTTS
+649 GTSPTTTST
-662 TASSMPSF
+662 
-670 NSDLSSSTT
+670 TT
-679 TSETP
+679 TTTTTALPITSPLATTTTTELP
-684 FNSLQRIL
+684 FNSYQHLYTTTA
-692 SSAAPSLTPI
+692 S
-702 DVAAPTL
+702 
-709 PAAVDGGATFAT
+709 PAAAMAAAADH
-721 ATASAT
+721 
-727 ATSGVSSF
+727 
-735 LNNLAASTPSTSVSE
+735 LAASNGGASEAAATAASSFDSSHVASSVASFFSSLISSTPSPITTTTTNNPITVS
-750 LTPASSTESAVNIM
+750 SSMTDKATENSFGLI
-764 NNLFGPGMENSFQTY
+764 NNLMENSFQTF
-779 SDISHEESNGLVAF
+779 SGISHPEAASIVTF
-793 ENFESLDNIYPAALS
+793 ENYENLDNIYPAALS
-808 SNIGTLNSTACGRI
+808 SNVGTLNSTACGRV

-867 EDLEHRLEVMLS
+867 DDLEHRLEVMLS

-920 FVLVRHQKFSLLAI
+920 FVLVRHQQFSLLAI

-944 MAFAILAIIIGF
+944 MVFAILAIIIGF

-969 SSLNDILL
+969 SNLNDILL

-985 TYSVFSIIAGSL
+985 TYSVFSVISGSL
-997 KVLES
+997 KVLEH
-1002 EPSLLVTTTGG
+1002 EPSLLVTTTSA
-1013 VAVFQVILQL
+1013 VAVLQVILQL

-1058 MFAIYTFEAQKVFA
+1058 MFAIYTFDAQKVYA
-1072 NPVQLE
+1072 NPVSRYVQLD
-1078 FYGFVPWSII
+1078 FYGFVPWAII
-1088 QRITLPLCI
+1088 QRVTLPLCI

>member
-1 MQRCPYLHEM
+1 MQRCPYIHEM

-37 QSATESHQVGT
+37 QSASESNQ
-48 VVKLQGDGYHTSPAH
+48 LQGDGYHTSPAH

-91 PKNANSPD
+91 PKNAKHPGD
-99 YNVNELGDVG
+99 YSVNEL
-109 IIGALPYI
+109 
-117 TDFFR
+117 
-122 VGQLS
+122 
-127 GCGLLVYFFHRLPVS
+127 
-142 FPIHVHVIQCTATQL
+142 
-157 LATRDAVFTIVP
+157 DA
-169 VTDQCNPFF
+169 
-178 AEPYTLMT
+178 
-186 RHIGTHV
+186 RHIALHF
-193 HREKDHP
+193 RW
-200 ASKTETD
+200 
-207 TETETMGGGEV
+207 
-218 KVATVDVEGGD
+218 
-229 NMATLPV
+229 
-236 SRSHTAG
+236 
-243 STDSAEKNN
+243 
-252 AANKEMELK
+252 
-261 NVMPQPLQR
+261 

-312 YLYGTSIL
+312 YLYGVSIL

-351 KKAKKTK
+351 KKSKKAK

-375 KAGKGAA
+375 KAAKGAA
-382 YQEAPV
+382 YQHTLAKFLEAPV

-514 YHQKREADPEAS
+514 YHQKNEPEAGAS

-539 AGTVLRTHTGP
+539 AGTVLRTHAGP

-556 LDGEDVLPKNVYKSD
+556 LDGEDILPKDVYKSD

-586 KSLGMGGG
+586 KSLGMGG
-594 GGGDVTSSTTSM
+594 DQALDSSTTSSS
-606 PITTTSATMRAAYT
+606 TTTTTRAPFT
-620 TPGYQWHS
+620 TPNYQWHS

-634 LKKFITSTTAATSTM
+634 LKKFITSATTAATTAA
-649 GSSSTTTSTSTTS
+649 GSSSTASSTTTISPTISS
-662 TASSMPSF
+662 TTIPSTTISSTTI
-670 NSDLSSSTT
+670 SSSTT
-679 TSETP
+679 FSPFSPSTTTTTTTTAAALNLETSGSESP
-684 FNSLQRIL
+684 FGGLQRIL
-692 SSAAPSLTPI
+692 SSAAPPSL
-702 DVAAPTL
+702 AP
-709 PAAVDGGATFAT
+709 VDGFGS
-721 ATASAT
+721 ASAAT
-727 ATSGVSSF
+727 PTSGSGAGSFVDSF
-735 LNNLAASTPSTSVSE
+735 LASTLS
-750 LTPASSTESAVNIM
+750 PASSTEGSASIM
-764 NNLFGPGMENSFQTY
+764 NNLFGQGPMENSFQTY
-779 SDISHEESNGLVAF
+779 TDLGHEEATGLVSF
-793 ENFESLDNIYPAALS
+793 ENLESLDNIYPAALS

-920 FVLVRHQKFSLLAI
+920 FVLVRHQQFSLLAI

-944 MAFAILAIIIGF
+944 MAFAILAIIVGF

-969 SSLNDILL
+969 SNLNDILL

-1072 NPVQLE
+1072 NPVSRYVQLE

>member
-37 QSATESHQVGT
+37 QSATESNQVGT

-91 PKNANSPD
+91 PKNAKVCYTFKPNPNKHSFMPAKITVQGT
-99 YNVNELGDVG
+99 YQTNPITGPIELW
-109 IIGALPYI
+109 
-117 TDFFR
+117 
-122 VGQLS
+122 
-127 GCGLLVYFFHRLPVS
+127 
-142 FPIHVHVIQCTATQL
+142 
-157 LATRDAVFTIVP
+157 
-169 VTDQCNPFF
+169 
-178 AEPYTLMT
+178 
-186 RHIGTHV
+186 
-193 HREKDHP
+193 
-200 ASKTETD
+200 
-207 TETETMGGGEV
+207 
-218 KVATVDVEGGD
+218 
-229 NMATLPV
+229 
-236 SRSHTAG
+236 
-243 STDSAEKNN
+243 
-252 AANKEMELK
+252 
-261 NVMPQPLQR
+261 

-340 GGSKPKPQPKE
+340 GGSKPKPPAKE
-351 KKAKKTK
+351 KKSKKTK

-473 ARLNIHRFKVI
+473 ARTRPPFQLNIHRFKVI

-514 YHQKREADPEAS
+514 YHQKREADPDAS

-539 AGTVLRTHTGP
+539 AGTVLRTHSGP
-550 NSEFEV
+550 NTEFEV

-586 KSLGMGGG
+586 KSLGMGG
-594 GGGDVTSSTTSM
+594 DITSTSTTS
-606 PITTTSATMRAAYT
+606 TTTTTTRAPYT

-634 LKKFITSTTAATSTM
+634 LKKFITSTTAATSTI
-649 GSSSTTTSTSTTS
+649 GSSSSSTSTASSTTTSTTTS
-662 TASSMPSF
+662 TTGLPFGSAATAADAAS
-670 NSDLSSSTT
+670 T

-684 FNSLQRIL
+684 FNSLERIL
-692 SSAAPSLTPI
+692 SSVAPSSQSPV
-702 DVAAPTL
+702 DVSASTL
-709 PAAVDGGATFAT
+709 PA
-721 ATASAT
+721 

-735 LNNLAASTPSTSVSE
+735 IDNLVSSSTAPSPTLGAST
-750 LTPASSTESAVNIM
+750 TESAVNIM

-779 SDISHEESNGLVAF
+779 SDLSHEESNGLIAF
-793 ENFESLDNIYPAALS
+793 ENLESLDNIYPAALS

-853 MWKHIGRYPGRMND
+853 MWKHIGRYPGRLND

-920 FVLVRHQKFSLLAI
+920 FVLVRHQQFSLLAI

-944 MAFAILAIIIGF
+944 MAFAILAIIVGF

-969 SSLNDILL
+969 SNLNDILL

-1072 NPVQLE
+1072 NPVSRYVQLD

>member
-37 QSATESHQVGT
+37 QSATESNQVGT

-91 PKNANSPD
+91 PKNANGNHPQVLTKPQKRVCYTFKPNPNKHSFMPAKITVQGT
-99 YNVNELGDVG
+99 YQTNPITGPIELW
-109 IIGALPYI
+109 
-117 TDFFR
+117 
-122 VGQLS
+122 
-127 GCGLLVYFFHRLPVS
+127 
-142 FPIHVHVIQCTATQL
+142 
-157 LATRDAVFTIVP
+157 
-169 VTDQCNPFF
+169 
-178 AEPYTLMT
+178 
-186 RHIGTHV
+186 
-193 HREKDHP
+193 
-200 ASKTETD
+200 
-207 TETETMGGGEV
+207 
-218 KVATVDVEGGD
+218 
-229 NMATLPV
+229 
-236 SRSHTAG
+236 
-243 STDSAEKNN
+243 
-252 AANKEMELK
+252 
-261 NVMPQPLQR
+261 

-340 GGSKPKPQPKE
+340 GGSKPKPPAKE
-351 KKAKKTK
+351 KKSKKTK

-473 ARLNIHRFKVI
+473 ARTRPPFQLNIHRFKVI

-514 YHQKREADPEAS
+514 YHQKREADPDAS

-539 AGTVLRTHTGP
+539 AGTVLRTHSGP
-550 NSEFEV
+550 NTEFEV

-586 KSLGMGGG
+586 KSLGMGG
-594 GGGDVTSSTTSM
+594 DITSTSTTS
-606 PITTTSATMRAAYT
+606 TTTTTTRAPYT

-634 LKKFITSTTAATSTM
+634 LKKFITSTTAATSTI
-649 GSSSTTTSTSTTS
+649 GSSSSSTSTASSTTTSTITSTTGLPFGS
-662 TASSMPSF
+662 AATAADAAS
-670 NSDLSSSTT
+670 T

-684 FNSLQRIL
+684 FNSLERIL
-692 SSAAPSLTPI
+692 SSVAPSSQSPV
-702 DVAAPTL
+702 DVSASTL
-709 PAAVDGGATFAT
+709 PA
-721 ATASAT
+721 

-735 LNNLAASTPSTSVSE
+735 IDNLVSSSTAPSPTLGAST
-750 LTPASSTESAVNIM
+750 TESAVNIM

-779 SDISHEESNGLVAF
+779 SDLSHEESNGLIAF
-793 ENFESLDNIYPAALS
+793 ENLESLDNIYPAALS

-853 MWKHIGRYPGRMND
+853 MWKHIGRYPGRLND

-920 FVLVRHQKFSLLAI
+920 FVLVRHQQFSLLAI

-944 MAFAILAIIIGF
+944 MAFAILAIIVGF

-969 SSLNDILL
+969 SNLNDILL

-1072 NPVQLE
+1072 NPVSRYVQLD

>member
-1 MQRCPYLHEM
+1 MQRCPYIHEM
-11 RERLLDQPRETLQ
+11 RERLLNDQNRESLP
-24 LENMERAN
+24 LEQMERAN

-37 QSATESHQVGT
+37 QSAELQQVGT
-48 VVKLQGDGYHTSPAH
+48 IVKLNGDGYHTSPAH
-63 QRTPLVPHDLGE
+63 QRTPLVPRDLGE

-82 DDFPIDARR
+82 DDFPIEVRR
-91 PKNANSPD
+91 PKNAKVVYSLKPNSNNRSYLPANITVHGT
-99 YNVNELGDVG
+99 YHTNIITGPIELW
-109 IIGALPYI
+109 
-117 TDFFR
+117 
-122 VGQLS
+122 
-127 GCGLLVYFFHRLPVS
+127 
-142 FPIHVHVIQCTATQL
+142 
-157 LATRDAVFTIVP
+157 
-169 VTDQCNPFF
+169 
-178 AEPYTLMT
+178 
-186 RHIGTHV
+186 
-193 HREKDHP
+193 
-200 ASKTETD
+200 
-207 TETETMGGGEV
+207 
-218 KVATVDVEGGD
+218 
-229 NMATLPV
+229 
-236 SRSHTAG
+236 
-243 STDSAEKNN
+243 
-252 AANKEMELK
+252 
-261 NVMPQPLQR
+261 

-275 VTSLVYAILL
+275 VTSLVYAIIL

-300 RLPVLYYETFFT
+300 RLPVLYYESFFT
-312 YLYGTSIL
+312 YLYGVSIL

-340 GGSKPKPQPKE
+340 NQPKSPKKE
-351 KKAKKTK
+351 KKSKKK
-358 NADPADSKDAKG
+358 EKDPADSKDAKG

-375 KAGKGAA
+375 KSGKPSP
-382 YQEAPV
+382 YQEKYPVKKRDLVRQTLIPQQDTQV

-395 PKNVRKRKTTH
+395 PKNTRKRKTTH

-506 ESLLEITI
+506 ESLLEITL
-514 YHQKREADPEAS
+514 YHQRREADPNES
-526 SIAHSIRQHALRH
+526 SIGQSIRQHALRH
-539 AGTVLRTHTGP
+539 AGTVLRTHYGP
-550 NSEFEV
+550 NEEFEV
-556 LDGEDVLPKNVYKSD
+556 LDGEDLLPKNAYTT
-571 NVLSKLVRNTVDGIS
+571 NGALSKMLAKTVDGIS
-586 KSLGMGGG
+586 KTLGMGSNEIA
-594 GGGDVTSSTTSM
+594 DVVTTTTTTTARPAFTTPSYQWQSTTV
-606 PITTTSATMRAAYT
+606 
-620 TPGYQWHS
+620 
-628 TTMARK
+628 ARK
-634 LKKFITSTTAATSTM
+634 LKKFITSTTAAATM
-649 GSSSTTTSTSTTS
+649 GTSPTTTST
-662 TASSMPSF
+662 
-670 NSDLSSSTT
+670 TT
-679 TSETP
+679 TTTTTALPITSPLATTTTTELP
-684 FNSLQRIL
+684 FNSYQHLYTTTA
-692 SSAAPSLTPI
+692 S
-702 DVAAPTL
+702 
-709 PAAVDGGATFAT
+709 PAAAMAAAADH
-721 ATASAT
+721 
-727 ATSGVSSF
+727 
-735 LNNLAASTPSTSVSE
+735 LAASNGGASEAAATAASSFDSSHVASSVASFFSSLISSTPSPITTTTTNNPITVS
-750 LTPASSTESAVNIM
+750 SSMTDKATENSFGLI
-764 NNLFGPGMENSFQTY
+764 NNLMENSFQTF
-779 SDISHEESNGLVAF
+779 SGISHPEAASIVTF
-793 ENFESLDNIYPAALS
+793 ENYENLDNIYPAALS
-808 SNIGTLNSTACGRI
+808 SNVGTLNSTACGRV

-867 EDLEHRLEVMLS
+867 DDLEHRLEVMLS

-920 FVLVRHQKFSLLAI
+920 FVLVRHQQFSLLAI

-944 MAFAILAIIIGF
+944 MVFAILAIIIGF

-969 SSLNDILL
+969 SNLNDILL

-985 TYSVFSIIAGSL
+985 TYSVFSVISGSL
-997 KVLES
+997 KVLEH
-1002 EPSLLVTTTGG
+1002 EPSLLVTTTSA
-1013 VAVFQVILQL
+1013 VAVLQVILQL

-1058 MFAIYTFEAQKVFA
+1058 MFAIYTFDAQKVYA
-1072 NPVQLE
+1072 NPVQLD
-1078 FYGFVPWSII
+1078 FYGFVPWAII
-1088 QRITLPLCI
+1088 QRVTLPLCI

>member
-1 MQRCPYLHEM
+1 MQRCPYIHEM
-11 RERLLDQPRETLQ
+11 RERLLNEQPRESVPLQ
-24 LENMERAN
+24 KMERAN

-37 QSATESHQVGT
+37 QSADSNQLHA
-48 VVKLQGDGYHTSPAH
+48 DGYHTSPAH
-63 QRTPLVPHDLGE
+63 QRTPLVPRDLGE

-91 PKNANSPD
+91 PKNA
-99 YNVNELGDVG
+99 
-109 IIGALPYI
+109 
-117 TDFFR
+117 
-122 VGQLS
+122 
-127 GCGLLVYFFHRLPVS
+127 
-142 FPIHVHVIQCTATQL
+142 
-157 LATRDAVFTIVP
+157 
-169 VTDQCNPFF
+169 
-178 AEPYTLMT
+178 
-186 RHIGTHV
+186 
-193 HREKDHP
+193 K
-200 ASKTETD
+200 
-207 TETETMGGGEV
+207 
-218 KVATVDVEGGD
+218 
-229 NMATLPV
+229 
-236 SRSHTAG
+236 
-243 STDSAEKNN
+243 
-252 AANKEMELK
+252 
-261 NVMPQPLQR
+261 

-275 VTSLVYAILL
+275 VTSLVYAIIL

-312 YLYGTSIL
+312 YLYGVSIL

-335 CNGGN
+335 CNGG
-340 GGSKPKPQPKE
+340 SKPKSPPKE
-351 KKAKKTK
+351 KKSKKK
-358 NADPADSKDAKG
+358 VPDPADSKDAKG

-375 KAGKGAA
+375 KSGKPSP
-382 YQEAPV
+382 YQDSQAE
-388 DAEVAVT
+388 AEVAVT
-395 PKNVRKRKTTH
+395 TKNVRKRKTTH
-406 SDLTHGSFFLRVGAI
+406 SDPTHGSFFLRVGAI

-426 AMIYI
+426 GMIYI

-506 ESLLEITI
+506 ESLLEITL
-514 YHQKREADPEAS
+514 YHQRGEPDPEAT
-526 SIAHSIRQHALRH
+526 SIAKSIRQHALRH
-539 AGTVLRTHTGP
+539 AGTVLRTHAGP
-550 NSEFEV
+550 NEEFEV
-556 LDGEDVLPKNVYKSD
+556 LDGEDLLPANAYKTD
-571 NVLSKLVRNTVDGIS
+571 NVLSKLVRKTVDGIS
-586 KSLGMGGG
+586 KSLGMGAAAGANANAAL
-594 GGGDVTSSTTSM
+594 TTLLTSTTK
-606 PITTTSATMRAAYT
+606 PLITTTTTTTTTT
-620 TPGYQWHS
+620 TPRSYFTTPSYQWQS

-634 LKKFITSTTAATSTM
+634 LKKFITSTTAATTTTL
-649 GSSSTTTSTSTTS
+649 GTTPTTPSTTTML
-662 TASSMPSF
+662 ASSPI
-670 NSDLSSSTT
+670 TT
-679 TSETP
+679 TTTTTTTTETP
-684 FNSLQRIL
+684 FRHHFEHSAFTN
-692 SSAAPSLTPI
+692 AAPSVATDYLTS
-702 DVAAPTL
+702 TH
-709 PAAVDGGATFAT
+709 GASSDLASTT
-721 ATASAT
+721 AESLSTGFGTGIAS
-727 ATSGVSSF
+727 F
-735 LNNLAASTPSTSVSE
+735 FNNLVSSTPSTTVTTG
-750 LTPASSTESAVNIM
+750 TPSTTTENALNVM
-764 NNLFGPGMENSFQTY
+764 TNLLGPGMNNFQTY
-779 SDISHEESNGLVAF
+779 SEISHPESTGVVSFDNL
-793 ENFESLDNIYPAALS
+793 ESLDNIYPAALS
-808 SNIGTLNSTACGRI
+808 SNIGTLNSTACGRV

-829 YDSAPYLYPF
+829 YDSAPFLYPF

-884 MAQQARSGRVD
+884 MAHQARSGRVD

-920 FVLVRHQKFSLLAI
+920 FVLVRHQQFSLLAI

-944 MAFAILAIIIGF
+944 MAFAVLAIIIGF

-969 SSLNDILL
+969 SNLNDILL

-985 TYSVFSIIAGSL
+985 TYSIFGVIAGSL
-997 KVLES
+997 KALES
-1002 EPSLLVTTTGG
+1002 EPNLLVMTTSA

-1072 NPVQLE
+1072 NPVQLD

-1088 QRITLPLCI
+1088 QRVTLPLCI
-1097 FHRFHSAVTLAEI
+1097 FHRFHSAVALAEI

>member
-1 MQRCPYLHEM
+1 MQRCPYIHEM

-37 QSATESHQVGT
+37 QSASESNQVGT

-91 PKNANSPD
+91 PKNA
-99 YNVNELGDVG
+99 
-109 IIGALPYI
+109 
-117 TDFFR
+117 
-122 VGQLS
+122 
-127 GCGLLVYFFHRLPVS
+127 
-142 FPIHVHVIQCTATQL
+142 
-157 LATRDAVFTIVP
+157 
-169 VTDQCNPFF
+169 
-178 AEPYTLMT
+178 
-186 RHIGTHV
+186 
-193 HREKDHP
+193 K
-200 ASKTETD
+200 
-207 TETETMGGGEV
+207 
-218 KVATVDVEGGD
+218 
-229 NMATLPV
+229 
-236 SRSHTAG
+236 
-243 STDSAEKNN
+243 
-252 AANKEMELK
+252 
-261 NVMPQPLQR
+261 

-312 YLYGTSIL
+312 YLYGVSIL

-351 KKAKKTK
+351 KKSKKAK

-375 KAGKGAA
+375 KAAKGAA

-473 ARLNIHRFKVI
+473 ARTRPPFQLNIHRFKVI

-514 YHQKREADPEAS
+514 YHQKNEPEAGAS

-539 AGTVLRTHTGP
+539 AGTVLRTHAGP

-556 LDGEDVLPKNVYKSD
+556 LDGEDILPKDVYKSD

-586 KSLGMGGG
+586 KSLGMGG
-594 GGGDVTSSTTSM
+594 DLTSTSSTTS
-606 PITTTSATMRAAYT
+606 TTTRAPFT
-620 TPGYQWHS
+620 TPNYQWHS

-634 LKKFITSTTAATSTM
+634 LKKFITSATTAATTAAGGSGTTTTSSTTISPSTTTSTIDP
-649 GSSSTTTSTSTTS
+649 SSSTTTTTTTFSPFSTT
-662 TASSMPSF
+662 TATNNNLETSSGLQRL
-670 NSDLSSSTT
+670 LSSSAN
-679 TSETP
+679 P
-684 FNSLQRIL
+684 
-692 SSAAPSLTPI
+692 PSL
-702 DVAAPTL
+702 AP
-709 PAAVDGGATFAT
+709 VDGFG
-721 ATASAT
+721 SA
-727 ATSGVSSF
+727 V
-735 LNNLAASTPSTSVSE
+735 TPTSVSGSGSFMDSF
-750 LTPASSTESAVNIM
+750 LSSTLSPASSTEGSASIM
-764 NNLFGPGMENSFQTY
+764 NNLFGQQGPMENSFQTY
-779 SDISHEESNGLVAF
+779 SDLGHEEVTGLVSF
-793 ENFESLDNIYPAALS
+793 ENLESLDNIYPAALS

-884 MAQQARSGRVD
+884 MAQQQRSGRVD

-920 FVLVRHQKFSLLAI
+920 FVLVRHQQFSLLAI

-944 MAFAILAIIIGF
+944 MAFAILAIIVGF

-969 SSLNDILL
+969 SNLNDILL

>member
-1 MQRCPYLHEM
+1 MQRCPYIHEM
-11 RERLLDQPRETLQ
+11 RERLLNEQPRESVPLQ
-24 LENMERAN
+24 QMERAN

-37 QSATESHQVGT
+37 QSADSNQLHA
-48 VVKLQGDGYHTSPAH
+48 DGYHTSPAH
-63 QRTPLVPHDLGE
+63 QRTPLVPRDLGE

-91 PKNANSPD
+91 PKNA
-99 YNVNELGDVG
+99 
-109 IIGALPYI
+109 
-117 TDFFR
+117 
-122 VGQLS
+122 
-127 GCGLLVYFFHRLPVS
+127 
-142 FPIHVHVIQCTATQL
+142 
-157 LATRDAVFTIVP
+157 
-169 VTDQCNPFF
+169 
-178 AEPYTLMT
+178 
-186 RHIGTHV
+186 
-193 HREKDHP
+193 K
-200 ASKTETD
+200 
-207 TETETMGGGEV
+207 
-218 KVATVDVEGGD
+218 
-229 NMATLPV
+229 
-236 SRSHTAG
+236 
-243 STDSAEKNN
+243 
-252 AANKEMELK
+252 
-261 NVMPQPLQR
+261 

-275 VTSLVYAILL
+275 VTSLVYAIIL

-312 YLYGTSIL
+312 YLYGVSIL

-335 CNGGN
+335 CNGG
-340 GGSKPKPQPKE
+340 SKPKPPPKE
-351 KKAKKTK
+351 KKSKKK
-358 NADPADSKDAKG
+358 VPDPADSKDAKG

-375 KAGKGAA
+375 KSGKPSP
-382 YQEAPV
+382 YQDSQAE
-388 DAEVAVT
+388 AEVAVT
-395 PKNVRKRKTTH
+395 TKNVRKRKTTH
-406 SDLTHGSFFLRVGAI
+406 SDPTHGSFFLRVGAI

-426 AMIYI
+426 GMIYI

-506 ESLLEITI
+506 ESLLEITL
-514 YHQKREADPEAS
+514 YHQRGEPDPEAS
-526 SIAHSIRQHALRH
+526 SIAKSIRQHALRH
-539 AGTVLRTHTGP
+539 AGTVLRTHAGP
-550 NSEFEV
+550 NEEFEV
-556 LDGEDVLPKNVYKSD
+556 LDGEDLLPANAYKTD
-571 NVLSKLVRNTVDGIS
+571 NVLSKLVRKTVDGIS
-586 KSLGMGGG
+586 KSLGMGAAAGANANAAL
-594 GGGDVTSSTTSM
+594 TTLLTSTTKPLTS
-606 PITTTSATMRAAYT
+606 TTTTTTTTT
-620 TPGYQWHS
+620 TPRPFFTTPPSYQWQS

-634 LKKFITSTTAATSTM
+634 LKKFITSTTAATTTTL
-649 GSSSTTTSTSTTS
+649 GTTPTTPSTTTML
-662 TASSMPSF
+662 ASSPI
-670 NSDLSSSTT
+670 TT
-679 TSETP
+679 TTTTTTTTEIP
-684 FNSLQRIL
+684 FRQHFEHSAFTT
-692 SSAAPSLTPI
+692 AAPSVATDYLTSTH
-702 DVAAPTL
+702 VSAADLAST
-709 PAAVDGGATFAT
+709 T
-721 ATASAT
+721 AESMSTGFGTGIASFF
-727 ATSGVSSF
+727 SNLVS
-735 LNNLAASTPSTSVSE
+735 STPSTAVTTS
-750 LTPASSTESAVNIM
+750 TPSTTTENALNVM
-764 NNLFGPGMENSFQTY
+764 TNLLGPGMNNFQTY
-779 SDISHEESNGLVAF
+779 SEISHPESTGVVSFDNL
-793 ENFESLDNIYPAALS
+793 ESLDNIYPAALS
-808 SNIGTLNSTACGRI
+808 SNIGTLNSTACGRV

-829 YDSAPYLYPF
+829 YDSAPFLYPF

-884 MAQQARSGRVD
+884 MAHQARSGRVD

-920 FVLVRHQKFSLLAI
+920 FVLVRHQQFSLLAI

-944 MAFAILAIIIGF
+944 MAFAVLAIIIGF

-969 SSLNDILL
+969 SNLNDILL

-985 TYSVFSIIAGSL
+985 TYSIFGVIAGSL
-997 KVLES
+997 KAFES
-1002 EPSLLVTTTGG
+1002 EPNLLVMTTSG

-1072 NPVQLE
+1072 NPVSRYVQLD

-1088 QRITLPLCI
+1088 QRVTLPLCI
-1097 FHRFHSAVTLAEI
+1097 FHRFHSAVALAEI

>member
-1 MQRCPYLHEM
+1 MQRCPYIHEM
-11 RERLLDQPRETLQ
+11 RERLLNDQNRESLP
-24 LENMERAN
+24 LEQMERAN

-37 QSATESHQVGT
+37 QSAELQQVGT
-48 VVKLQGDGYHTSPAH
+48 IVKLHADGYHTSPAH
-63 QRTPLVPHDLGE
+63 QRTPLVPRDLGE

-82 DDFPIDARR
+82 DDFPIDAKR
-91 PKNANSPD
+91 PKNAKVVYSVKSDPNKRSFLPANITIHGT
-99 YNVNELGDVG
+99 YHTNVITGPIELW
-109 IIGALPYI
+109 
-117 TDFFR
+117 
-122 VGQLS
+122 
-127 GCGLLVYFFHRLPVS
+127 
-142 FPIHVHVIQCTATQL
+142 
-157 LATRDAVFTIVP
+157 
-169 VTDQCNPFF
+169 
-178 AEPYTLMT
+178 
-186 RHIGTHV
+186 
-193 HREKDHP
+193 
-200 ASKTETD
+200 
-207 TETETMGGGEV
+207 
-218 KVATVDVEGGD
+218 
-229 NMATLPV
+229 
-236 SRSHTAG
+236 
-243 STDSAEKNN
+243 
-252 AANKEMELK
+252 
-261 NVMPQPLQR
+261 

-275 VTSLVYAILL
+275 VTSLVYAIIL

-300 RLPVLYYETFFT
+300 RLPVLYYESFFT
-312 YLYGTSIL
+312 YLYGVSIL

-340 GGSKPKPQPKE
+340 NQPKSPKKE
-351 KKAKKTK
+351 KKSKKDK
-358 NADPADSKDAKG
+358 DPADSKDAKG
-370 SKDSG
+370 TKDSG
-375 KAGKGAA
+375 KGGKPSP
-382 YQEAPV
+382 YQERYPIKKRDLV
-388 DAEVAVT
+388 RHSLIPTQDSQVEAEVAVT

-493 ATNICVWIRTLVK
+493 ATNVCVWIRTLVK
-506 ESLLEITI
+506 ESLLEITL
-514 YHQKREADPEAS
+514 YHQKRENDPNDSA
-526 SIAHSIRQHALRH
+526 IAQSIRQHALRH
-539 AGTVLRTHTGP
+539 AGTVLRTHNGP
-550 NSEFEV
+550 NEEFEV
-556 LDGEDVLPKNVYKSD
+556 LDGEDLLPVNAYKTD
-571 NVLSKLVRNTVDGIS
+571 NVLSKLVRKTVDGIS
-586 KSLGMGGG
+586 KTLGYGSNEVA
-594 GGGDVTSSTTSM
+594 DLAATTLNTM
-606 PITTTSATMRAAYT
+606 TTTTTSTTTRAPFT
-620 TPGYQWHS
+620 TPSYQWQS

-634 LKKFITSTTAATSTM
+634 LKKFITSTTAATM
-649 GSSSTTTSTSTTS
+649 GTSSSSSSTTSTTPAADTSSS
-662 TASSMPSF
+662 TALPTTTPLTTTTTTELPYNTYQNLYSSASPLTGESL
-670 NSDLSSSTT
+670 LSSSTAADT
-679 TSETP
+679 TSS
-684 FNSLQRIL
+684 FDSSSLA
-692 SSAAPSLTPI
+692 SS
-702 DVAAPTL
+702 V
-709 PAAVDGGATFAT
+709 ATF
-721 ATASAT
+721 
-727 ATSGVSSF
+727 F
-735 LNNLAASTPSTSVSE
+735 NNLISSTPSPT
-750 LTPASSTESAVNIM
+750 TTTTTAATTTTTIAAKTTENSLNLI
-764 NNLFGPGMENSFQTY
+764 NNLMENSFQTY
-779 SDISHEESNGLVAF
+779 SGISHPESSSIMSF
-793 ENFESLDNIYPAALS
+793 ENYENLDNIYPAALS
-808 SNIGTLNSTACGRI
+808 SNVGTLNSSACGRI

-853 MWKHIGRYPGRMND
+853 MWKHIGRYPGRLSD
-867 EDLEHRLEVMLS
+867 DDLEHRLEVMLS

-908 LLVGALI
+908 LLVGAMI
-915 CLILF
+915 SLILF
-920 FVLVRHQKFSLLAI
+920 FVLVRHQQFSLLAI

-944 MAFAILAIIIGF
+944 MVFAILAIIIGF

-969 SSLNDILL
+969 SNLNDILL

-985 TYSVFSIIAGSL
+985 TYSVFSVISGSL

-1002 EPSLLVTTTGG
+1002 EPSLLVTTTSG

-1072 NPVQLE
+1072 NPVSRYVQLD
-1078 FYGFVPWSII
+1078 FYGFVPWAII
-1088 QRITLPLCI
+1088 QRVTLPLCI

>member
-1 MQRCPYLHEM
+1 
-11 RERLLDQPRETLQ
+11 
-24 LENMERAN
+24 
-32 LLDNR
+32 
-37 QSATESHQVGT
+37 
-48 VVKLQGDGYHTSPAH
+48 
-63 QRTPLVPHDLGE
+63 
-75 DFNLDFD
+75 
-82 DDFPIDARR
+82 
-91 PKNANSPD
+91 
-99 YNVNELGDVG
+99 
-109 IIGALPYI
+109 
-117 TDFFR
+117 
-122 VGQLS
+122 
-127 GCGLLVYFFHRLPVS
+127 
-142 FPIHVHVIQCTATQL
+142 
-157 LATRDAVFTIVP
+157 
-169 VTDQCNPFF
+169 
-178 AEPYTLMT
+178 
-186 RHIGTHV
+186 
-193 HREKDHP
+193 
-200 ASKTETD
+200 
-207 TETETMGGGEV
+207 MGGGEV

-312 YLYGTSIL
+312 YLYGVSIL

-351 KKAKKTK
+351 KKSKKAK

-375 KAGKGAA
+375 KAAKGAA

-473 ARLNIHRFKVI
+473 ARTRPPFQLNIHRFKVI

-514 YHQKREADPEAS
+514 YHQKNEPEAGAS

-539 AGTVLRTHTGP
+539 AGTVLRTHAGP

-556 LDGEDVLPKNVYKSD
+556 LDGEDLLPKDVYKSD

-594 GGGDVTSSTTSM
+594 DPVVASSTTTS
-606 PITTTSATMRAAYT
+606 TTRAPFT
-620 TPGYQWHS
+620 TPNYQWHS

-634 LKKFITSTTAATSTM
+634 LKKFITSATTAATTAAGSSSTTTTTTTISPTSSVSVSASDSASSILS
-649 GSSSTTTSTSTTS
+649 SSSTTTSTIL
-662 TASSMPSF
+662 P
-670 NSDLSSSTT
+670 SSTT
-679 TSETP
+679 FSPFSTATTTTTTATAAALNSELTSGSESP
-684 FNSLQRIL
+684 FGGLQRIF
-692 SSAAPSLTPI
+692 SSAVPTSLP
-702 DVAAPTL
+702 P
-709 PAAVDGGATFAT
+709 VDGFGSAATPT
-721 ATASAT
+721 AG
-727 ATSGVSSF
+727 SGTGSGSGSF
-735 LNNLAASTPSTSVSE
+735 VDSLLGST
-750 LTPASSTESAVNIM
+750 LGPASSTEGSASLI
-764 NNLFGPGMENSFQTY
+764 NNLFGQGPMENSFQTY
-779 SDISHEESNGLVAF
+779 ADLGHEEATGLVSF
-793 ENFESLDNIYPAALS
+793 ENLESLDNIYPAALS

-920 FVLVRHQKFSLLAI
+920 FVLVRHQQFSLLAI
-934 YLADASHCIL
+934 YLADASHCVL
-944 MAFAILAIIIGF
+944 MAFAILAIIVGF

-969 SSLNDILL
+969 SNLNDILL

-1072 NPVQLE
+1072 NPVSRYVQLE

>member
-37 QSATESHQVGT
+37 QSATESHQ
-48 VVKLQGDGYHTSPAH
+48 LQGDGYHTSPAH

-82 DDFPIDARR
+82 DDFPIDVRR
-91 PKNANSPD
+91 PKNA
-99 YNVNELGDVG
+99 
-109 IIGALPYI
+109 
-117 TDFFR
+117 
-122 VGQLS
+122 
-127 GCGLLVYFFHRLPVS
+127 
-142 FPIHVHVIQCTATQL
+142 
-157 LATRDAVFTIVP
+157 
-169 VTDQCNPFF
+169 
-178 AEPYTLMT
+178 
-186 RHIGTHV
+186 
-193 HREKDHP
+193 K
-200 ASKTETD
+200 
-207 TETETMGGGEV
+207 
-218 KVATVDVEGGD
+218 
-229 NMATLPV
+229 
-236 SRSHTAG
+236 
-243 STDSAEKNN
+243 
-252 AANKEMELK
+252 
-261 NVMPQPLQR
+261 

-351 KKAKKTK
+351 KKSKKTK

-375 KAGKGAA
+375 KAAKGAA

-514 YHQKREADPEAS
+514 YHQKREADPDAS

-539 AGTVLRTHTGP
+539 AGTVLRTHAGP

-556 LDGEDVLPKNVYKSD
+556 LDGEDLLPKNVYKSD

-586 KSLGMGGG
+586 KSLGMGGSSS
-594 GGGDVTSSTTSM
+594 DVTSTALPSTIL
-606 PITTTSATMRAAYT
+606 PTTTTTTTTRLPYT

-634 LKKFITSTTAATSTM
+634 LKKFITSTTAATSTV
-649 GSSSTTTSTSTTS
+649 GSSSSSSSSSSTAFPSTISTSTMTTSTTIASNSPSSSIPFDLSTTS
-662 TASSMPSF
+662 ES
-670 NSDLSSSTT
+670 
-679 TSETP
+679 P
-684 FNSLQRIL
+684 FSGLQRIL
-692 SSAAPSLTPI
+692 SSAASAASSSSSTPI
-702 DVAAPTL
+702 DVADSTL
-709 PAAVDGGATFAT
+709 PAAANADGGAG
-721 ATASAT
+721 S
-727 ATSGVSSF
+727 VSSF
-735 LNNLAASTPSTSVSE
+735 LNNLAAASTPSTAATAATATAAAAVS
-750 LTPASSTESAVNIM
+750 SSTEGAVNIM

-779 SDISHEESNGLVAF
+779 SDLSHDEASAGGGLVAF
-793 ENFESLDNIYPAALS
+793 ENLESLDSIYPAALS

-920 FVLVRHQKFSLLAI
+920 FVLVRHQQFSLLAI

-969 SSLNDILL
+969 SNLNDILL

>member
-37 QSATESHQVGT
+37 QSATESNQ
-48 VVKLQGDGYHTSPAH
+48 LQGDGYHTSPAH

-91 PKNANSPD
+91 PKNA
-99 YNVNELGDVG
+99 
-109 IIGALPYI
+109 
-117 TDFFR
+117 
-122 VGQLS
+122 
-127 GCGLLVYFFHRLPVS
+127 
-142 FPIHVHVIQCTATQL
+142 
-157 LATRDAVFTIVP
+157 
-169 VTDQCNPFF
+169 
-178 AEPYTLMT
+178 
-186 RHIGTHV
+186 
-193 HREKDHP
+193 K
-200 ASKTETD
+200 
-207 TETETMGGGEV
+207 
-218 KVATVDVEGGD
+218 
-229 NMATLPV
+229 
-236 SRSHTAG
+236 
-243 STDSAEKNN
+243 
-252 AANKEMELK
+252 
-261 NVMPQPLQR
+261 

-312 YLYGTSIL
+312 YLYGASIL

-335 CNGGN
+335 CNGGVP
-340 GGSKPKPQPKE
+340 KPKPPPKE
-351 KKAKKTK
+351 KKSKKTK

-382 YQEAPV
+382 YQEAAT

-514 YHQKREADPEAS
+514 HHQKLESDPGAS

-539 AGTVLRTHTGP
+539 AGTVLRTHAGP
-550 NSEFEV
+550 NNEFEV
-556 LDGEDVLPKNVYKSD
+556 LDGEDVLPRSVYKSD

-586 KSLGMGGG
+586 KSLGMGG
-594 GGGDVTSSTTSM
+594 VVSSSTTS
-606 PITTTSATMRAAYT
+606 TTSTTRAPYT

-649 GSSSTTTSTSTTS
+649 GSSSSHIPTSSSSTST
-662 TASSMPSF
+662 
-670 NSDLSSSTT
+670 SSTT
-679 TSETP
+679 TTTAAMPTFTETSSSSFTSESP
-684 FNSLQRIL
+684 FNSMHRLF
-692 SSAAPSLTPI
+692 SSAAPSLTPV

-709 PAAVDGGATFAT
+709 PAAADGNAFAS
-721 ATASAT
+721 SAT
-727 ATSGVSSF
+727 SF
-735 LNNLAASTPSTSVSE
+735 LNTLAAAASTPSTNANVQQ
-750 LTPASSTESAVNIM
+750 ASSTESAVNMM
-764 NNLFGPGMENSFQTY
+764 NNLLGRGMENSFQTY
-779 SDISHEESNGLVAF
+779 SDLSHDESNGLITF
-793 ENFESLDNIYPAALS
+793 DNLESLDNIYPAALS

-829 YDSAPYLYPF
+829 YDSAPFLYPF

-853 MWKHIGRYPGRMND
+853 MWKHIGRYPGRLND

-920 FVLVRHQKFSLLAI
+920 FVLVRHQQFSLLAI
-934 YLADASHCIL
+934 YLADASHIIL
-944 MAFAILAIIIGF
+944 MGFAILAIIVGF

-969 SSLNDILL
+969 SNLNDILL

-1013 VAVFQVILQL
+1013 MAVFQVILQL

-1072 NPVQLE
+1072 NPVSRYVQLE

>member
-24 LENMERAN
+24 LEQMERAN

-37 QSATESHQVGT
+37 QSASESNQ
-48 VVKLQGDGYHTSPAH
+48 LQGDGYHTSPAH

-91 PKNANSPD
+91 PKNAKVCYTFKPNPNKHSFMPANITVQGT
-99 YNVNELGDVG
+99 YQTNPITGPIELW
-109 IIGALPYI
+109 
-117 TDFFR
+117 
-122 VGQLS
+122 
-127 GCGLLVYFFHRLPVS
+127 
-142 FPIHVHVIQCTATQL
+142 
-157 LATRDAVFTIVP
+157 
-169 VTDQCNPFF
+169 
-178 AEPYTLMT
+178 
-186 RHIGTHV
+186 
-193 HREKDHP
+193 
-200 ASKTETD
+200 
-207 TETETMGGGEV
+207 
-218 KVATVDVEGGD
+218 
-229 NMATLPV
+229 
-236 SRSHTAG
+236 
-243 STDSAEKNN
+243 
-252 AANKEMELK
+252 
-261 NVMPQPLQR
+261 

-340 GGSKPKPQPKE
+340 GSSNKPKPQPKE
-351 KKAKKTK
+351 KKSKKTK
-358 NADPADSKDAKG
+358 NPDPADSKDAKG

-382 YQEAPV
+382 YQEAPPV

-406 SDLTHGSFFLRVGAI
+406 SDPTHGSFFLRVGAI

-514 YHQKREADPEAS
+514 YHQKREADPDAS

-539 AGTVLRTHTGP
+539 AGTVLRTHAGP
-550 NSEFEV
+550 NTEFEV
-556 LDGEDVLPKNVYKSD
+556 LDGEDLLPKNVYKSD

-586 KSLGMGGG
+586 KSLGMGSS
-594 GGGDVTSSTTSM
+594 DVVSSSSTT
-606 PITTTSATMRAAYT
+606 TTTSTRAPYT

-634 LKKFITSTTAATSTM
+634 LKKFITSTTAATS
-649 GSSSTTTSTSTTS
+649 SSISTTASTTLSSATSTSTA
-662 TASSMPSF
+662 ASPLA
-670 NSDLSSSTT
+670 NGGYAYATT
-679 TSETP
+679 TTTESP
-684 FNSLQRIL
+684 FNGFQRTF
-692 SSAAPSLTPI
+692 SSAASNIPLNSGNNFGVDSST
-702 DVAAPTL
+702 A
-709 PAAVDGGATFAT
+709 PAAASGDGST
-721 ATASAT
+721 AGNLGTGLS
-727 ATSGVSSF
+727 SFFNNLVSSTPS
-735 LNNLAASTPSTSVSE
+735 AVVSSSTPST
-750 LTPASSTESAVNIM
+750 TTEGAVNVM

-779 SDISHEESNGLVAF
+779 SDISHDESNGLVAF
-793 ENFESLDNIYPAALS
+793 ENLESLDNIYPAALS
-808 SNIGTLNSTACGRI
+808 SNIATLNSTACGRI

-920 FVLVRHQKFSLLAI
+920 FVLVRHQQFSLLAI

-969 SSLNDILL
+969 SNLNDILL

>member
-1 MQRCPYLHEM
+1 MQRCPYIHEM

-37 QSATESHQVGT
+37 QSASESNQ
-48 VVKLQGDGYHTSPAH
+48 LQGDGYHTSPAH

-91 PKNANSPD
+91 PKNAKVCYTFKPNPNKYSFMPAKITVQGT
-99 YNVNELGDVG
+99 YETNPITGPIELW
-109 IIGALPYI
+109 
-117 TDFFR
+117 
-122 VGQLS
+122 
-127 GCGLLVYFFHRLPVS
+127 
-142 FPIHVHVIQCTATQL
+142 
-157 LATRDAVFTIVP
+157 
-169 VTDQCNPFF
+169 
-178 AEPYTLMT
+178 
-186 RHIGTHV
+186 
-193 HREKDHP
+193 
-200 ASKTETD
+200 
-207 TETETMGGGEV
+207 
-218 KVATVDVEGGD
+218 
-229 NMATLPV
+229 
-236 SRSHTAG
+236 
-243 STDSAEKNN
+243 
-252 AANKEMELK
+252 
-261 NVMPQPLQR
+261 

-312 YLYGTSIL
+312 YLYGVSIL

-351 KKAKKTK
+351 KKSKKAK

-375 KAGKGAA
+375 KAAKGAA

-514 YHQKREADPEAS
+514 YHQKTEPEAGAS

-539 AGTVLRTHTGP
+539 AGTVLKTHAGP

-556 LDGEDVLPKNVYKSD
+556 LDGEDILPKDVYKSD

-586 KSLGMGGG
+586 KSLGMGG
-594 GGGDVTSSTTSM
+594 DQVLASTT
-606 PITTTSATMRAAYT
+606 TTTTTTTRAPFT
-620 TPGYQWHS
+620 TPNYQWHS

-634 LKKFITSTTAATSTM
+634 LKKFITSATTAATTAAGSSSST
-649 GSSSTTTSTSTTS
+649 SSTTTTTTTISPTTTSTTIPS
-662 TASSMPSF
+662 TI
-670 NSDLSSSTT
+670 SSTT
-679 TSETP
+679 ISPSTTFSPFSTTAALNLETSGSESS
-684 FNSLQRIL
+684 FGGLQRIL
-692 SSAAPSLTPI
+692 SSAAPPSL
-702 DVAAPTL
+702 AP
-709 PAAVDGGATFAT
+709 VDGFGSAATPT
-721 ATASAT
+721 PV
-727 ATSGVSSF
+727 SGSFVDSF
-735 LNNLAASTPSTSVSE
+735 LASTLS
-750 LTPASSTESAVNIM
+750 PASSTEGSASIM
-764 NNLFGPGMENSFQTY
+764 NNLFGQGPMENSFQTY
-779 SDISHEESNGLVAF
+779 TDLGHEESTGLVSF
-793 ENFESLDNIYPAALS
+793 ENLESLDNIYPAALS

-920 FVLVRHQKFSLLAI
+920 FVLVRHQQFSLLAI

-944 MAFAILAIIIGF
+944 MAFAILAIIVGF

-969 SSLNDILL
+969 SNLNDILL

-1072 NPVQLE
+1072 NPVQLD

>member
-1 MQRCPYLHEM
+1 MQRCPYIHEM

-37 QSATESHQVGT
+37 QSASESNQ
-48 VVKLQGDGYHTSPAH
+48 LQGDGYHTSPAH

-91 PKNANSPD
+91 PKNA
-99 YNVNELGDVG
+99 
-109 IIGALPYI
+109 
-117 TDFFR
+117 
-122 VGQLS
+122 
-127 GCGLLVYFFHRLPVS
+127 
-142 FPIHVHVIQCTATQL
+142 
-157 LATRDAVFTIVP
+157 
-169 VTDQCNPFF
+169 
-178 AEPYTLMT
+178 
-186 RHIGTHV
+186 
-193 HREKDHP
+193 K
-200 ASKTETD
+200 
-207 TETETMGGGEV
+207 
-218 KVATVDVEGGD
+218 
-229 NMATLPV
+229 
-236 SRSHTAG
+236 
-243 STDSAEKNN
+243 
-252 AANKEMELK
+252 
-261 NVMPQPLQR
+261 

-312 YLYGTSIL
+312 YLYGVSIL

-351 KKAKKTK
+351 KKSKKAK

-375 KAGKGAA
+375 KAAKGAA

-473 ARLNIHRFKVI
+473 ARTRPPFQLNIHRFKVI

-514 YHQKREADPEAS
+514 YHQKNEPEAGAS

-539 AGTVLRTHTGP
+539 AGTVLRTHAGP

-556 LDGEDVLPKNVYKSD
+556 LDGEDLLPKDVYKSD

-594 GGGDVTSSTTSM
+594 DPVVASSTTTS
-606 PITTTSATMRAAYT
+606 TTRAPFT
-620 TPGYQWHS
+620 TPNYQWHS

-634 LKKFITSTTAATSTM
+634 LKKFITSATTAATTAAGSSSTTTTTTTISPTSSVSVSASDSASSILS
-649 GSSSTTTSTSTTS
+649 SSSTTTSTIL
-662 TASSMPSF
+662 P
-670 NSDLSSSTT
+670 SSTT
-679 TSETP
+679 FSPFSTATTTTTTATAAALNSELTSGSESP
-684 FNSLQRIL
+684 FGGLQRIF
-692 SSAAPSLTPI
+692 SSAVPTSLP
-702 DVAAPTL
+702 P
-709 PAAVDGGATFAT
+709 VDGFGSAATPT
-721 ATASAT
+721 AG
-727 ATSGVSSF
+727 SGTGSGSGSF
-735 LNNLAASTPSTSVSE
+735 VDSLLGST
-750 LTPASSTESAVNIM
+750 LGPASSTEGSASLI
-764 NNLFGPGMENSFQTY
+764 NNLFGQGPMENSFQTY
-779 SDISHEESNGLVAF
+779 ADLGHEEATGLVSF
-793 ENFESLDNIYPAALS
+793 ENLESLDNIYPAALS

-920 FVLVRHQKFSLLAI
+920 FVLVRHQQFSLLAI
-934 YLADASHCIL
+934 YLADASHCVL
-944 MAFAILAIIIGF
+944 MAFAILAIIVGF

-969 SSLNDILL
+969 SNLNDILL

-1072 NPVQLE
+1072 NPVSRYVQLE

>member
-1 MQRCPYLHEM
+1 
-11 RERLLDQPRETLQ
+11 
-24 LENMERAN
+24 
-32 LLDNR
+32 
-37 QSATESHQVGT
+37 
-48 VVKLQGDGYHTSPAH
+48 
-63 QRTPLVPHDLGE
+63 
-75 DFNLDFD
+75 
-82 DDFPIDARR
+82 
-91 PKNANSPD
+91 
-99 YNVNELGDVG
+99 
-109 IIGALPYI
+109 
-117 TDFFR
+117 
-122 VGQLS
+122 
-127 GCGLLVYFFHRLPVS
+127 
-142 FPIHVHVIQCTATQL
+142 
-157 LATRDAVFTIVP
+157 
-169 VTDQCNPFF
+169 
-178 AEPYTLMT
+178 
-186 RHIGTHV
+186 
-193 HREKDHP
+193 
-200 ASKTETD
+200 
-207 TETETMGGGEV
+207 MGNGGEV

-236 SRSHTAG
+236 SRSHTTG

-275 VTSLVYAILL
+275 VTSLVYAIIL

-300 RLPVLYYETFFT
+300 RLPVLYYESFFT
-312 YLYGTSIL
+312 YLYGVSIL

-340 GGSKPKPQPKE
+340 NQPKSPKKE
-351 KKAKKTK
+351 KKSKKK
-358 NADPADSKDAKG
+358 EKDPADSKDAKG

-375 KAGKGAA
+375 KSGKPSP
-382 YQEAPV
+382 YQDTQV

-395 PKNVRKRKTTH
+395 PKNTRKRKTTH

-506 ESLLEITI
+506 ESLLEITL
-514 YHQKREADPEAS
+514 YHQRREADPNES
-526 SIAHSIRQHALRH
+526 SIGQSIRQHALRH
-539 AGTVLRTHTGP
+539 AGTVLRTHYGP
-550 NSEFEV
+550 NEEFEV
-556 LDGEDVLPKNVYKSD
+556 LDGEDLLPKNAYTT
-571 NVLSKLVRNTVDGIS
+571 NGALSKMLAKTVDGIS
-586 KSLGMGGG
+586 KTLGMGSNEIA
-594 GGGDVTSSTTSM
+594 DVVTTTTTTTARPAFTTPSYQWQSTTV
-606 PITTTSATMRAAYT
+606 
-620 TPGYQWHS
+620 
-628 TTMARK
+628 ARK
-634 LKKFITSTTAATSTM
+634 LKKFITSTTAAATM
-649 GSSSTTTSTSTTS
+649 GTSPTTTST
-662 TASSMPSF
+662 
-670 NSDLSSSTT
+670 TT
-679 TSETP
+679 TTTTTALPITSPLATTTTTELP
-684 FNSLQRIL
+684 FNSYQHLYTTTA
-692 SSAAPSLTPI
+692 S
-702 DVAAPTL
+702 
-709 PAAVDGGATFAT
+709 PAAAMAAAADH
-721 ATASAT
+721 
-727 ATSGVSSF
+727 
-735 LNNLAASTPSTSVSE
+735 LAASNGGASEAAATAASSFDSSHVASSVASFFSSLISSTPSPITTTTTNNPITVS
-750 LTPASSTESAVNIM
+750 SSMTDKATENSFGLI
-764 NNLFGPGMENSFQTY
+764 NNLMENSFQTF
-779 SDISHEESNGLVAF
+779 SGISHPEAASIVTF
-793 ENFESLDNIYPAALS
+793 ENYENLDNIYPAALS
-808 SNIGTLNSTACGRI
+808 SNVGTLNSTACGRV

-867 EDLEHRLEVMLS
+867 DDLEHRLEVMLS

-920 FVLVRHQKFSLLAI
+920 FVLVRHQQFSLLAI

-944 MAFAILAIIIGF
+944 MVFAILAIIIGF

-969 SSLNDILL
+969 SNLNDILL

-985 TYSVFSIIAGSL
+985 TYSVFSVISGSL
-997 KVLES
+997 KVLEH
-1002 EPSLLVTTTGG
+1002 EPSLLVTTTSA
-1013 VAVFQVILQL
+1013 VAVLQVILQL

-1058 MFAIYTFEAQKVFA
+1058 MFAIYTFDAQKVYA
-1072 NPVQLE
+1072 NPVQLD
-1078 FYGFVPWSII
+1078 FYGFVPWAII
-1088 QRITLPLCI
+1088 QRVTLPLCI

>member
-1 MQRCPYLHEM
+1 
-11 RERLLDQPRETLQ
+11 
-24 LENMERAN
+24 
-32 LLDNR
+32 
-37 QSATESHQVGT
+37 
-48 VVKLQGDGYHTSPAH
+48 
-63 QRTPLVPHDLGE
+63 
-75 DFNLDFD
+75 
-82 DDFPIDARR
+82 
-91 PKNANSPD
+91 
-99 YNVNELGDVG
+99 
-109 IIGALPYI
+109 
-117 TDFFR
+117 
-122 VGQLS
+122 
-127 GCGLLVYFFHRLPVS
+127 
-142 FPIHVHVIQCTATQL
+142 
-157 LATRDAVFTIVP
+157 
-169 VTDQCNPFF
+169 
-178 AEPYTLMT
+178 
-186 RHIGTHV
+186 
-193 HREKDHP
+193 
-200 ASKTETD
+200 
-207 TETETMGGGEV
+207 MGGGEV

-312 YLYGTSIL
+312 YLYGVSIL

-351 KKAKKTK
+351 KKSKKAK
-358 NADPADSKDAKG
+358 NADPADSKEAKG

-375 KAGKGAA
+375 KAAKGAA

-514 YHQKREADPEAS
+514 YHQKHEPEAGAS

-539 AGTVLRTHTGP
+539 AGTVLRTHAGP

-556 LDGEDVLPKNVYKSD
+556 LDGEDLLPKDGYKGD
-571 NVLSKLVRNTVDGIS
+571 NVLSKLVRNTVNGIS
-586 KSLGMGGG
+586 KSLGMGG
-594 GGGDVTSSTTSM
+594 DQVVTSSTT
-606 PITTTSATMRAAYT
+606 TTTRAPFT
-620 TPGYQWHS
+620 TPNYQWHS

-634 LKKFITSTTAATSTM
+634 LKKFITSATTAATTAA
-649 GSSSTTTSTSTTS
+649 GSSSST
-662 TASSMPSF
+662 
-670 NSDLSSSTT
+670 SSTT
-679 TSETP
+679 ISPTTSSTTIPPTTSSTTISPSTTFNPFSTTAALNLETSGSDSP
-684 FNSLQRIL
+684 FGGLQRVL
-692 SSAAPSLTPI
+692 SSVAPPSL
-702 DVAAPTL
+702 AP
-709 PAAVDGGATFAT
+709 VDGFGSAATPT
-721 ATASAT
+721 PV
-727 ATSGVSSF
+727 SGPGSFVDSF
-735 LNNLAASTPSTSVSE
+735 LTSTLS
-750 LTPASSTESAVNIM
+750 PASSTEGSASIM
-764 NNLFGPGMENSFQTY
+764 NNLFGQGPMENSFQTY
-779 SDISHEESNGLVAF
+779 TDLGHEEATGLVSF
-793 ENFESLDNIYPAALS
+793 ENLESLDNIYPAALS

-920 FVLVRHQKFSLLAI
+920 FVLVRHQQFSLLAI

-969 SSLNDILL
+969 SNLNDILL

>member
-82 DDFPIDARR
+82 DDFPIDVRR
-91 PKNANSPD
+91 PKNANGNHPTVLTQPQKRVCYTFKPNPNKHSFMPAKITVQGT
-99 YNVNELGDVG
+99 YQTNPITGPIELW
-109 IIGALPYI
+109 
-117 TDFFR
+117 
-122 VGQLS
+122 
-127 GCGLLVYFFHRLPVS
+127 
-142 FPIHVHVIQCTATQL
+142 
-157 LATRDAVFTIVP
+157 
-169 VTDQCNPFF
+169 
-178 AEPYTLMT
+178 
-186 RHIGTHV
+186 
-193 HREKDHP
+193 
-200 ASKTETD
+200 
-207 TETETMGGGEV
+207 
-218 KVATVDVEGGD
+218 
-229 NMATLPV
+229 
-236 SRSHTAG
+236 
-243 STDSAEKNN
+243 
-252 AANKEMELK
+252 
-261 NVMPQPLQR
+261 

-351 KKAKKTK
+351 KKSKKTK

-375 KAGKGAA
+375 KAAKGAA

-514 YHQKREADPEAS
+514 YHQKREADPDAS

-539 AGTVLRTHTGP
+539 AGTVLRTHAGP

-556 LDGEDVLPKNVYKSD
+556 LDGEDLLPKNVYKSD

-586 KSLGMGGG
+586 KSLGMGGSSS
-594 GGGDVTSSTTSM
+594 DVTSTALPSTIL
-606 PITTTSATMRAAYT
+606 PTTTTTTTTTRLPYT

-634 LKKFITSTTAATSTM
+634 LKKFITSTTAATSTV
-649 GSSSTTTSTSTTS
+649 GSSSSSSSSSSTAFPSTISTSTMTTSTTIASNSPSSSIPFDLSTTS
-662 TASSMPSF
+662 ES
-670 NSDLSSSTT
+670 
-679 TSETP
+679 P
-684 FNSLQRIL
+684 FSGLQRIL
-692 SSAAPSLTPI
+692 SSAASAASSSSSTPI
-702 DVAAPTL
+702 DVADSTL
-709 PAAVDGGATFAT
+709 PAAANADGGAG
-721 ATASAT
+721 S
-727 ATSGVSSF
+727 VSSF
-735 LNNLAASTPSTSVSE
+735 LNNLAAASTPSTAATAATATAAAAVS
-750 LTPASSTESAVNIM
+750 SSTEGAVNIM

-779 SDISHEESNGLVAF
+779 SDLSHDEASAGGGLVAF
-793 ENFESLDNIYPAALS
+793 ENLESLDSIYPAALS

-920 FVLVRHQKFSLLAI
+920 FVLVRHQQFSLLAI

-969 SSLNDILL
+969 SNLNDILL

-1072 NPVQLE
+1072 NPVSRYVQLE

>member
-82 DDFPIDARR
+82 DDFPIDVRR
-91 PKNANSPD
+91 PKNA
-99 YNVNELGDVG
+99 
-109 IIGALPYI
+109 
-117 TDFFR
+117 
-122 VGQLS
+122 
-127 GCGLLVYFFHRLPVS
+127 
-142 FPIHVHVIQCTATQL
+142 
-157 LATRDAVFTIVP
+157 
-169 VTDQCNPFF
+169 
-178 AEPYTLMT
+178 
-186 RHIGTHV
+186 
-193 HREKDHP
+193 K
-200 ASKTETD
+200 
-207 TETETMGGGEV
+207 
-218 KVATVDVEGGD
+218 
-229 NMATLPV
+229 
-236 SRSHTAG
+236 
-243 STDSAEKNN
+243 
-252 AANKEMELK
+252 
-261 NVMPQPLQR
+261 

-351 KKAKKTK
+351 KKSKKTK

-473 ARLNIHRFKVI
+473 ARTRPPFQLNIHRFKVI

-514 YHQKREADPEAS
+514 YHQKREADPDAS

-539 AGTVLRTHTGP
+539 AGTVLRTHAGP

-556 LDGEDVLPKNVYKSD
+556 LDGEDLLPKNVYKSD

-586 KSLGMGGG
+586 KSLGMGGSSS
-594 GGGDVTSSTTSM
+594 DVTSTALPSTIL
-606 PITTTSATMRAAYT
+606 PTTTTTTTTTRLPYT

-634 LKKFITSTTAATSTM
+634 LKKFITSTTAATSTV
-649 GSSSTTTSTSTTS
+649 GSSSSSSSSSSTAFPSTISTSTMTTSTTIASNSPSSSIPFDLSTTS
-662 TASSMPSF
+662 ES
-670 NSDLSSSTT
+670 
-679 TSETP
+679 P
-684 FNSLQRIL
+684 FSGLQRIL
-692 SSAAPSLTPI
+692 SSAASAASSSSSTPI
-702 DVAAPTL
+702 DVADSTL
-709 PAAVDGGATFAT
+709 PAAANADGGAGAG
-721 ATASAT
+721 S
-727 ATSGVSSF
+727 VSSF
-735 LNNLAASTPSTSVSE
+735 LNNLAAASTPSTAATAATATAAAAVS
-750 LTPASSTESAVNIM
+750 SSTEGAVNIM

-779 SDISHEESNGLVAF
+779 SDLSHDEASAGGGLVAF
-793 ENFESLDNIYPAALS
+793 ENLESLDSIYPAALS

-920 FVLVRHQKFSLLAI
+920 FVLVRHQQFSLLAI

-969 SSLNDILL
+969 SNLNDILL

-1072 NPVQLE
+1072 NPVSRYVQLE

>member
-1 MQRCPYLHEM
+1 MQRCPYIHEM
-11 RERLLDQPRETLQ
+11 RERLLNEQNRESLP
-24 LENMERAN
+24 LEQMERAN

-37 QSATESHQVGT
+37 QSAELQQVGT
-48 VVKLQGDGYHTSPAH
+48 IVKLNGDGYHTSPAH
-63 QRTPLVPHDLGE
+63 QRTPLVPRDLGE

-82 DDFPIDARR
+82 DDFPIEVRR
-91 PKNANSPD
+91 PKNAKVVYSLKPNSNNRSYLPANITVHGT
-99 YNVNELGDVG
+99 YHTNIITGPIELW
-109 IIGALPYI
+109 
-117 TDFFR
+117 
-122 VGQLS
+122 
-127 GCGLLVYFFHRLPVS
+127 
-142 FPIHVHVIQCTATQL
+142 
-157 LATRDAVFTIVP
+157 
-169 VTDQCNPFF
+169 
-178 AEPYTLMT
+178 
-186 RHIGTHV
+186 
-193 HREKDHP
+193 
-200 ASKTETD
+200 
-207 TETETMGGGEV
+207 
-218 KVATVDVEGGD
+218 
-229 NMATLPV
+229 
-236 SRSHTAG
+236 
-243 STDSAEKNN
+243 
-252 AANKEMELK
+252 
-261 NVMPQPLQR
+261 

-275 VTSLVYAILL
+275 VTSLVYAIIL

-300 RLPVLYYETFFT
+300 RLPVLYYESFFT
-312 YLYGTSIL
+312 YLYGVSIL

-340 GGSKPKPQPKE
+340 NQPKSPKKE
-351 KKAKKTK
+351 KKSKKK
-358 NADPADSKDAKG
+358 EKDPADSKDAKG

-375 KAGKGAA
+375 KSGKPSP
-382 YQEAPV
+382 YQISGCCKILAIFVYIVILIALLFHFILVFHWTISMVVFLVLCILHYLLIPKVFHTDTQV

-395 PKNVRKRKTTH
+395 PKNTRKRKTTH

-506 ESLLEITI
+506 ESLLEITL
-514 YHQKREADPEAS
+514 YHQKREADPNES
-526 SIAHSIRQHALRH
+526 SIGQSIRQHALRH
-539 AGTVLRTHTGP
+539 AGTVLRTHYGP
-550 NSEFEV
+550 NEEFEV
-556 LDGEDVLPKNVYKSD
+556 LDGEDLLPKNAYTT
-571 NVLSKLVRNTVDGIS
+571 NGAISKMLAKTMDGIS
-586 KSLGMGGG
+586 KTLGMGSNEVA
-594 GGGDVTSSTTSM
+594 DMVSSSTT
-606 PITTTSATMRAAYT
+606 TTTTGRPMAAAFT
-620 TPGYQWHS
+620 TPSYQWQS
-628 TTMARK
+628 TTVARK
-634 LKKFITSTTAATSTM
+634 LKKFITSTTAAATM
-649 GSSSTTTSTSTTS
+649 GTTPSTTTTTSTTTTS
-662 TASSMPSF
+662 TALPVTSRLATTTTTELPF
-670 NSDLSSSTT
+670 NSYQHLYTTTASPAAAAAMADHLTNGVVGTGETTDNSNMASSVASFFSSLISSTPSPITSTT
-679 TSETP
+679 TT
-684 FNSLQRIL
+684 NI
-692 SSAAPSLTPI
+692 PI
-702 DVAAPTL
+702 
-709 PAAVDGGATFAT
+709 
-721 ATASAT
+721 TAST
-727 ATSGVSSF
+727 ASSLAAKTTENSF
-735 LNNLAASTPSTSVSE
+735 GLINNL
-750 LTPASSTESAVNIM
+750 
-764 NNLFGPGMENSFQTY
+764 MENSFQTF
-779 SDISHEESNGLVAF
+779 SGISHPEAASIVTF
-793 ENFESLDNIYPAALS
+793 ENYENLDNIYPAALS
-808 SNIGTLNSTACGRI
+808 SNVGTLNSTACGRI

-867 EDLEHRLEVMLS
+867 DDLEHRLEVMLS
-879 RRAVA
+879 RRAVV

-920 FVLVRHQKFSLLAI
+920 FVLVRHQQFSLLAI
-934 YLADASHCIL
+934 YLADASHCVL
-944 MAFAILAIIIGF
+944 MVFAILAIIIGF

-969 SSLNDILL
+969 SNLNDILL

-985 TYSVFSIIAGSL
+985 TYSVFSVISGSL
-997 KVLES
+997 KVLEH
-1002 EPSLLVTTTGG
+1002 EPSLLVTTTSA
-1013 VAVFQVILQL
+1013 VAVLQVILQL

-1058 MFAIYTFEAQKVFA
+1058 MFAIYTFDAQKVYA
-1072 NPVQLE
+1072 NPVQLD
-1078 FYGFVPWSII
+1078 FYGFVPWAII
-1088 QRITLPLCI
+1088 QRVTLPLCI

>member
-1 MQRCPYLHEM
+1 MQRCPYIHEM

-37 QSATESHQVGT
+37 QSASESNQVGT

-91 PKNANSPD
+91 PKNAN
-99 YNVNELGDVG
+99 G
-109 IIGALPYI
+109 
-117 TDFFR
+117 
-122 VGQLS
+122 
-127 GCGLLVYFFHRLPVS
+127 
-142 FPIHVHVIQCTATQL
+142 
-157 LATRDAVFTIVP
+157 
-169 VTDQCNPFF
+169 
-178 AEPYTLMT
+178 
-186 RHIGTHV
+186 
-193 HREKDHP
+193 KHP
-200 ASKTETD
+200 AVLT
-207 TETETMGGGEV
+207 
-218 KVATVDVEGGD
+218 
-229 NMATLPV
+229 
-236 SRSHTAG
+236 R
-243 STDSAEKNN
+243 
-252 AANKEMELK
+252 
-261 NVMPQPLQR
+261 PQQR

-312 YLYGTSIL
+312 YLYGVSIL

-351 KKAKKTK
+351 KKSKKAK

-375 KAGKGAA
+375 KAAKGAA

-514 YHQKREADPEAS
+514 YHQKNEPEAGAS

-539 AGTVLRTHTGP
+539 AGTVLRTHAGP

-556 LDGEDVLPKNVYKSD
+556 LDGEDLLPKDVYKSD

-594 GGGDVTSSTTSM
+594 DPVVASSTTTS
-606 PITTTSATMRAAYT
+606 TTRAPFT
-620 TPGYQWHS
+620 TPNYQWHS

-634 LKKFITSTTAATSTM
+634 LKKFITSATTAATTAAGSSSTTTTTTTISPTSSVSVSASDSASSILS
-649 GSSSTTTSTSTTS
+649 SSSTTTSTIL
-662 TASSMPSF
+662 P
-670 NSDLSSSTT
+670 SSTT
-679 TSETP
+679 FSPFSTATTTTTTATAAALNSELTSGSESP
-684 FNSLQRIL
+684 FGGLQRIF
-692 SSAAPSLTPI
+692 SSAVPTSLP
-702 DVAAPTL
+702 P
-709 PAAVDGGATFAT
+709 VDGFGSAATPT
-721 ATASAT
+721 AG
-727 ATSGVSSF
+727 SGTGSGSGSF
-735 LNNLAASTPSTSVSE
+735 VDSLLGST
-750 LTPASSTESAVNIM
+750 LGPASSTEGSASLI
-764 NNLFGPGMENSFQTY
+764 NNLFGQGPMENSFQTY
-779 SDISHEESNGLVAF
+779 ADLGHEEATGLVSF
-793 ENFESLDNIYPAALS
+793 ENLESLDNIYPAALS

-920 FVLVRHQKFSLLAI
+920 FVLVRHQQFSLLAI
-934 YLADASHCIL
+934 YLADASHCVL
-944 MAFAILAIIIGF
+944 MAFAILAIIVGF

-969 SSLNDILL
+969 SNLNDILL

>member
-37 QSATESHQVGT
+37 QSATESHQ
-48 VVKLQGDGYHTSPAH
+48 LQGDGYHTSPAH

-82 DDFPIDARR
+82 DDFPIDVRR
-91 PKNANSPD
+91 PKNANGNHPTVLTQPQKRVCYTFKPNPNKHSFMPAKITVQGT
-99 YNVNELGDVG
+99 YQTNPITGPIELW
-109 IIGALPYI
+109 
-117 TDFFR
+117 
-122 VGQLS
+122 
-127 GCGLLVYFFHRLPVS
+127 
-142 FPIHVHVIQCTATQL
+142 
-157 LATRDAVFTIVP
+157 
-169 VTDQCNPFF
+169 
-178 AEPYTLMT
+178 
-186 RHIGTHV
+186 
-193 HREKDHP
+193 
-200 ASKTETD
+200 
-207 TETETMGGGEV
+207 
-218 KVATVDVEGGD
+218 
-229 NMATLPV
+229 
-236 SRSHTAG
+236 
-243 STDSAEKNN
+243 
-252 AANKEMELK
+252 
-261 NVMPQPLQR
+261 

-351 KKAKKTK
+351 KKSKKTK

-473 ARLNIHRFKVI
+473 ARTRPPFQLNIHRFKVI

-514 YHQKREADPEAS
+514 YHQKREADPDAS

-539 AGTVLRTHTGP
+539 AGTVLRTHAGP

-556 LDGEDVLPKNVYKSD
+556 LDGEDLLPKNVYKSD

-586 KSLGMGGG
+586 KSLGMGGSSS
-594 GGGDVTSSTTSM
+594 DVTSTALPSTIL
-606 PITTTSATMRAAYT
+606 PTTTTTTTTTRLPYT

-634 LKKFITSTTAATSTM
+634 LKKFITSTTAATSTV
-649 GSSSTTTSTSTTS
+649 GSSSSSSSSSSTAFPSTISTSTMTTSTTIASNSPSSSIPFDLSTTS
-662 TASSMPSF
+662 ES
-670 NSDLSSSTT
+670 
-679 TSETP
+679 P
-684 FNSLQRIL
+684 FSGLQRIL
-692 SSAAPSLTPI
+692 SSAASAASSSSSTPI
-702 DVAAPTL
+702 DVADSTL
-709 PAAVDGGATFAT
+709 PAAANADGGAGAG
-721 ATASAT
+721 S
-727 ATSGVSSF
+727 VSSF
-735 LNNLAASTPSTSVSE
+735 LNNLAAASTPSTAATAATATAAAAVS
-750 LTPASSTESAVNIM
+750 SSTEGAVNIM

-779 SDISHEESNGLVAF
+779 SDLSHDEASAGGGLVAF
-793 ENFESLDNIYPAALS
+793 ENLESLDSIYPAALS

-920 FVLVRHQKFSLLAI
+920 FVLVRHQQFSLLAI

-969 SSLNDILL
+969 SNLNDILL

-1072 NPVQLE
+1072 NPVSRYVQLE

>member
-1 MQRCPYLHEM
+1 MQRCPYIHEM

-37 QSATESHQVGT
+37 QSASESNQ
-48 VVKLQGDGYHTSPAH
+48 LQGDGYHTSPAH

-91 PKNANSPD
+91 PKNAKVCYTFKPNPNKYSFMPAKITVQGT
-99 YNVNELGDVG
+99 YETNPITGPIELW
-109 IIGALPYI
+109 
-117 TDFFR
+117 
-122 VGQLS
+122 
-127 GCGLLVYFFHRLPVS
+127 
-142 FPIHVHVIQCTATQL
+142 
-157 LATRDAVFTIVP
+157 
-169 VTDQCNPFF
+169 
-178 AEPYTLMT
+178 
-186 RHIGTHV
+186 
-193 HREKDHP
+193 
-200 ASKTETD
+200 
-207 TETETMGGGEV
+207 
-218 KVATVDVEGGD
+218 
-229 NMATLPV
+229 
-236 SRSHTAG
+236 
-243 STDSAEKNN
+243 
-252 AANKEMELK
+252 
-261 NVMPQPLQR
+261 

-312 YLYGTSIL
+312 YLYGVSIL

-351 KKAKKTK
+351 KKSKKAK

-375 KAGKGAA
+375 KAAKGAA
-382 YQEAPV
+382 YQHTLAKFLEAPV

-514 YHQKREADPEAS
+514 YHQKNEPEAGAS

-556 LDGEDVLPKNVYKSD
+556 LDGEDILPKDVYKSD

-594 GGGDVTSSTTSM
+594 DQQVVAGLSTTS
-606 PITTTSATMRAAYT
+606 TTTTRAPFT
-620 TPGYQWHS
+620 TPNYQWHS

-634 LKKFITSTTAATSTM
+634 LKKFITSATTAATTAGSSSSSTSTISPTSSAASSTATTIITPTSTAIP
-649 GSSSTTTSTSTTS
+649 SSSTTFSPFS
-662 TASSMPSF
+662 TATTAALNLETSG
-670 NSDLSSSTT
+670 SDS
-679 TSETP
+679 P
-684 FNSLQRIL
+684 FGGLQRIL
-692 SSAAPSLTPI
+692 SSAAPPSL
-702 DVAAPTL
+702 AP
-709 PAAVDGGATFAT
+709 VDGFGSAATPLPVSVS
-721 ATASAT
+721 ASHAG
-727 ATSGVSSF
+727 SFVDSF
-735 LNNLAASTPSTSVSE
+735 LASTLS
-750 LTPASSTESAVNIM
+750 PASSTEGSASIM
-764 NNLFGPGMENSFQTY
+764 NNLFGQGPMENSFQTY
-779 SDISHEESNGLVAF
+779 TDLGHEEATGLVSF
-793 ENFESLDNIYPAALS
+793 ENLESLDSIYPAALS

-920 FVLVRHQKFSLLAI
+920 FVLVRHQQFSLLAI

-944 MAFAILAIIIGF
+944 MAFAILAIIVGF

-969 SSLNDILL
+969 SNLNDILL

>member
-1 MQRCPYLHEM
+1 MQRCPYIHEM

-37 QSATESHQVGT
+37 QSASESNQ
-48 VVKLQGDGYHTSPAH
+48 LQGDGYHTSPAH

-91 PKNANSPD
+91 PKNA
-99 YNVNELGDVG
+99 
-109 IIGALPYI
+109 
-117 TDFFR
+117 
-122 VGQLS
+122 
-127 GCGLLVYFFHRLPVS
+127 
-142 FPIHVHVIQCTATQL
+142 
-157 LATRDAVFTIVP
+157 
-169 VTDQCNPFF
+169 
-178 AEPYTLMT
+178 
-186 RHIGTHV
+186 
-193 HREKDHP
+193 K
-200 ASKTETD
+200 
-207 TETETMGGGEV
+207 
-218 KVATVDVEGGD
+218 
-229 NMATLPV
+229 
-236 SRSHTAG
+236 
-243 STDSAEKNN
+243 
-252 AANKEMELK
+252 
-261 NVMPQPLQR
+261 

-312 YLYGTSIL
+312 YLYGVSIL

-340 GGSKPKPQPKE
+340 GNGNGSKPKPQPKE
-351 KKAKKTK
+351 KKSKKAK
-358 NADPADSKDAKG
+358 NADPADSKEAKG

-375 KAGKGAA
+375 KAAVKGAA

-406 SDLTHGSFFLRVGAI
+406 SDPTHGSFFLRVGAI

-514 YHQKREADPEAS
+514 WHQKNEPDPEAS
-526 SIAHSIRQHALRH
+526 SIAHSVRQHALRH
-539 AGTVLRTHTGP
+539 AGTVLRTHAGP

-556 LDGEDVLPKNVYKSD
+556 LDGEDLLPKDVYKSD

-586 KSLGMGGG
+586 KSLGMGG
-594 GGGDVTSSTTSM
+594 DVASSTARSIVSSSTT
-606 PITTTSATMRAAYT
+606 TRAPYT
-620 TPGYQWHS
+620 TAGYQWHS

-634 LKKFITSTTAATSTM
+634 LKKFITSATTAATTTGGSPSTIASTTTTFGTTTTTTSPLTTTTTAIPISAG
-649 GSSSTTTSTSTTS
+649 GSTATDAISSTTSESTFSG
-662 TASSMPSF
+662 
-670 NSDLSSSTT
+670 
-679 TSETP
+679 
-684 FNSLQRIL
+684 LQRL
-692 SSAAPSLTPI
+692 LTSAAPSLTPV
-702 DVAAPTL
+702 DGSASSAL
-709 PAAVDGGATFAT
+709 PAAATG
-721 ATASAT
+721 S
-727 ATSGVSSF
+727 VSSF
-735 LNNLAASTPSTSVSE
+735 LSSFVASTPSSGIG
-750 LTPASSTESAVNIM
+750 ASTEGPVNIM

-779 SDISHEESNGLVAF
+779 SDISHEESSGGLVAF
-793 ENFESLDNIYPAALS
+793 ENLESLDSIYPAALS

-920 FVLVRHQKFSLLAI
+920 FVLVRHQQFSLLAI

-944 MAFAILAIIIGF
+944 MAFAILAIIVGF

-969 SSLNDILL
+969 SNLNDILL

-985 TYSVFSIIAGSL
+985 TYSVFSIIAGSI

-1072 NPVQLE
+1072 NPVSRYVQLE

>member
-1 MQRCPYLHEM
+1 MQRCPYIHEM

-24 LENMERAN
+24 LDNMERAN

-37 QSATESHQVGT
+37 QSASESNQ
-48 VVKLQGDGYHTSPAH
+48 LQGDGYHTSPAH

-91 PKNANSPD
+91 PKNA
-99 YNVNELGDVG
+99 
-109 IIGALPYI
+109 
-117 TDFFR
+117 
-122 VGQLS
+122 
-127 GCGLLVYFFHRLPVS
+127 
-142 FPIHVHVIQCTATQL
+142 
-157 LATRDAVFTIVP
+157 
-169 VTDQCNPFF
+169 
-178 AEPYTLMT
+178 
-186 RHIGTHV
+186 
-193 HREKDHP
+193 K
-200 ASKTETD
+200 
-207 TETETMGGGEV
+207 
-218 KVATVDVEGGD
+218 
-229 NMATLPV
+229 
-236 SRSHTAG
+236 
-243 STDSAEKNN
+243 
-252 AANKEMELK
+252 
-261 NVMPQPLQR
+261 

-312 YLYGTSIL
+312 YLYGVSIL

-340 GGSKPKPQPKE
+340 GNGGSKPKPQPKE
-351 KKAKKTK
+351 KKSKKAK

-375 KAGKGAA
+375 KAAKGAA

-406 SDLTHGSFFLRVGAI
+406 SDPTHGSFFLRVGAI

-473 ARLNIHRFKVI
+473 ARTRPPFQLNIHRFKVI

-514 YHQKREADPEAS
+514 YHQKNAPEPGAS

-539 AGTVLRTHTGP
+539 AGTVLRTHAGP

-556 LDGEDVLPKNVYKSD
+556 LDGEDLLPKDVYKSD

-594 GGGDVTSSTTSM
+594 DTM
-606 PITTTSATMRAAYT
+606 TTTTTTTRAPSYT

-634 LKKFITSTTAATSTM
+634 LKKFITSTAASTAAAGGSGGGSTTTTTITTP
-649 GSSSTTTSTSTTS
+649 STTFSPFTSTTTSSIISSTTS
-662 TASSMPSF
+662 TAKSIITASTTANP
-670 NSDLSSSTT
+670 LESSSSSGSNIFA
-679 TSETP
+679 SESSP
-684 FNSLQRIL
+684 FGGGLQRIL
-692 SSAAPSLTPI
+692 SSAATPSL
-702 DVAAPTL
+702 AP
-709 PAAVDGGATFAT
+709 VDGFGSAAATP
-721 ATASAT
+721 
-727 ATSGVSSF
+727 GSSISNSNSNSFVDTF
-735 LNNLAASTPSTSVSE
+735 LASTLS
-750 LTPASSTESAVNIM
+750 PAISSTTEGGGAGSIM
-764 NNLFGPGMENSFQTY
+764 NNLFGQGPMENSFQTY
-779 SDISHEESNGLVAF
+779 TDLGHEESNGLVSF

-920 FVLVRHQKFSLLAI
+920 FVLVRHQQFSLLAI

-944 MAFAILAIIIGF
+944 MAFAILAIIVGF

-969 SSLNDILL
+969 SNLNDILL

-1072 NPVQLE
+1072 NPVSRYVQLE